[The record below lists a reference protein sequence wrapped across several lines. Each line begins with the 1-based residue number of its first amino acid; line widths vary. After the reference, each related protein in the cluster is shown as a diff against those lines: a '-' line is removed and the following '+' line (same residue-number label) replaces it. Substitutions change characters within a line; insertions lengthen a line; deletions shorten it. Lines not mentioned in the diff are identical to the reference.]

1 MNKKN
6 KNIFRGI
13 FLLAFIM
20 LNLIFSGNKVF
31 AVKHVAHEKD
41 PNNVYLIENRQNF
54 LRVVTGSPDDKT
66 QAGNYEPTA
75 LGAADWSLC
84 LQKGKAYPNFDP
96 AKPPHFSQLFFD
108 EDDLLKYFQ
117 NPGNQYIGLYTMQE
131 NVSPDDFVDA
141 IKDANKAGHTPDT
154 EDSYTV
160 YITAKNLMYLFAQDP
175 ENIANGQ
182 RASYYSVIQDE
193 LWHFIN
199 SQQRSNWSNSI
210 TKDKANRVRAIIDKH
225 YGKDDLIP
233 RYIQATIDVYRSA
246 WWGGKK
252 GVQNTATLRMDYL
265 REKVEFEKVNE
276 NNVKLG
282 GAEIEITKLESE
294 KVNIYDNHIKD
305 PEENYNKTFTTV
317 ADKNHF
323 IDMREGV
330 YKFHEKKAPKGHK
343 TVPDFKF
350 KVTIDGKVELVEPSD
365 EVKKLVKV
373 DGFKLIIKDESEIFE
388 HDVKK
393 VSFTKYGINYKL
405 AKGAELE
412 IYEKDTDKKVAQWTT
427 DGKNNWELTL
437 PAGKRYRFHEKKAP
451 AGCKLIKDFEFTVH
465 KEEGKA
471 TELHNVADTSKV
483 YLQGSQ
489 VIVIDE
495 EKPKKEIQIEK
506 LSDDSKA
513 LAGAEFELYIKGEPV
528 PIDRWTSTT
537 DIRKTKV
544 YPGVVYTIKE
554 TKVPEGKK
562 YKKIADFDFSVE
574 DNGNIKLEG
583 SPADVKAT
591 GNKLSIT
598 NTYPEKFRIGFA
610 KKKSILDPTFLTDA
624 RFEVHDE
631 KGNVVEKWWTVNKIT
646 HFEIKPGKYTVK
658 EVVNPKGYEEISD
671 FVFELKKDG
680 TFIIENY
687 DKIKTDGTKTGVL
700 FTQATS
706 DTNQWEGSIPLVTM
720 VDRQL
725 KEKKVTISKI
735 NQNNEKISG
744 ARLEIWR
751 FNGITTTTT
760 THIADLDTTDKDQ
773 EVTLNFERTYLISET
788 HAPDGY
794 KKIQDFKLQVD
805 DKGEM
810 KLIDNPNKD
819 LVKLDGD
826 KLIIKDPKNEKDIFI
841 SKINELNKRVAN
853 AKFDIFESTNLT
865 KPLGTLT
872 SKAEGEDA
880 NIKVS
885 FGKEYVIKEKEA
897 PEGYNKVNDFK
908 IKVGEDG
915 TITFVGNH
923 ERVTI
928 DGNKLKIKD
937 PFKEYPVILKKV
949 DEEGNALGGVQFK
962 IYSKRENGN
971 YGWDDNWNSNKEYSK
986 GLWPNE
992 YKVEEEQ
999 TPEGYEPI
1007 DPFEFEVKANGT
1019 IELKGENKNVSV
1031 DKNTATI
1038 TIKNNFKKYPI
1049 KISKI
1054 DQVGNLLNDRL
1065 NPARLN
1071 IFTVK
1076 DGKETQFNTWHTNI
1090 QPTFNLKAGVYK
1102 LKETQVPN
1110 GYEGI
1115 GEILF
1120 EVKSNGEIEVK
1131 SNSSNV
1137 QIENIENNAKEV
1149 KVINRKKKEV
1159 TISKVDP
1166 DRKNLKGAS
1175 LEIYDSEN
1183 TDKALASIDTT
1194 EADSKVS
1201 LVHGKKYLV
1210 KETKVPQGY
1219 EKINDFEFEI
1229 SKDGNISLIN
1239 NPKHVSLEENKLVIV
1254 DQLKTHKVKF
1264 KKVDQDNKQLNT
1276 ARLEI
1281 YSQDDTR
1288 IEGWNTNIIAEVSLK
1303 PGVYKLK
1310 ETKTPDGYKAISEI
1324 TFTVKLDGSV
1334 ELTNNENAS
1343 LEGNLITVKNKKKDV
1358 PPPPPEKPKKT
1369 LKLTVHKLLLSKDE
1383 FDKWKSPDAYNASQD
1398 KADFDKL
1405 VGHNV
1410 QEIADVYFVWKNEKD
1425 QYIDAKGN
1433 VVDSIDKALGQ
1444 LTKPSGAEFDT
1455 SKLPDGTYKIY
1466 EVKEKSTYSGLNGEV
1481 LTEMKAAPI
1490 EIKLPFENE
1499 KGVVEHVHVYP
1510 KNTSDKP
1517 KIDKNFDETVTDQ
1530 GVDNTLD
1537 VINYQ
1542 REKSKINRTIGDNI
1556 PYAVKTIIP
1565 LGSEYKK
1572 LIWTDNMTEGLSFN
1586 KDVVVEGAGITK
1598 GDYEIVEDE
1607 RGFSLSLNES
1617 GLEKVKN
1624 ACKNVELEIMLK
1636 YSATLNAKAS
1646 INLDKNQENT
1656 IALDYSNTPS
1666 KSSEPLENNPID
1678 GKIKVEKSWD
1688 KDGNNQVTDAD
1699 KNVAVTYILEEK
1711 NGNGYSEVSSVTLRY
1726 DKANPNQ
1733 SFSYEFTGLDNT
1745 KTYRV
1750 RERVG
1755 GYEPKYISFDQG
1767 VLKITNNANKTYLR
1781 PSNPK
1786 VVTYGKKFVKV
1797 DTQDDRL
1804 LGAIF
1809 AIKKDGKYLKAKSV
1823 GRRTQDKEILKQAK
1837 DKLSEALDAYN
1848 NLKPEQIGKEDET
1861 KAKNLIASSQ
1871 EAFNK
1876 AFENEG
1882 IGFEYTTDLNDA
1894 DLIKL
1899 TSNENGQF
1907 MIKGLGAGNYELEEL
1922 KAPNG
1927 YAKLRNVRFVVDENS
1942 FNNGDIKYSDD
1953 SKTNDASRVINK
1965 KISIPQTGGIG
1976 SLIFMLIG
1984 LSLMVFAFLKYK
1996 RSLNISESNNMNI

>member
-6 KNIFRGI
+6 NNIFRGI

-199 SQQRSNWSNSI
+199 SQQRSNWSNQI
-210 TKDKANRVRAIIDKH
+210 TKDKATKVRKIIDAH

-233 RYIQATIDVYRSA
+233 RYIHATIDVYRSA

-276 NNVKLG
+276 NNIKLG

-373 DGFKLIIKDESEIFE
+373 AGYKLIIKDESEIFE

-393 VSFTKYGINYKL
+393 VSFTKYGIKYKL

-412 IYEKDTDKKVAQWTT
+412 IYEKDTNKKVAQWTT
-427 DGKNNWELTL
+427 DGKNNWDLTL

-471 TELHNVADTSKV
+471 TELHDVDTSKV
-483 YLQGSQ
+483 YLNGSS

-495 EKPKKEIQIEK
+495 EKQKKEIQIEK
-506 LSDDSKA
+506 LSDDGKA
-513 LAGAEFELYIKGEPV
+513 LAGAEFEIYIKGEPL
-528 PIDRWTSTT
+528 PIDKWTSTT

-598 NTYPEKFRIGFA
+598 NTYPEKFRVGFA
-610 KKKSILDPTFLTDA
+610 KKKSIFDPDFLTDA

-687 DKIKTDGTKTGVL
+687 DKIKTDGTKTGVVL
-700 FTQATS
+700 TQATS
-706 DTNQWEGSIPLVTM
+706 DANQWEGSIPLVTM

-735 NQNNEKISG
+735 NKNNEKISG

-751 FNGITTTTT
+751 FNGTTTT

-773 EVTLNFERTYLISET
+773 EVTLNCERTYLISET

-794 KKIQDFKLQVD
+794 KKIQDFKLQVN

-819 LVKLDGD
+819 LVKLEGD

-897 PEGYNKVNDFK
+897 PEGYNKINDFK

-915 TITFVGNH
+915 AITFVGNH
-923 ERVTI
+923 DRVTI

-937 PFKEYPVILKKV
+937 PFKEYPVKLKKV
-949 DEEGNALGGVQFK
+949 DEEGNALGGVKFK

-971 YGWDDNWNSNKEYSK
+971 YSWDDNWNSDKEYSK

-1031 DKNTATI
+1031 DKNSATI
-1038 TIKNNFKKYPI
+1038 KIKNNFKKY
-1049 KISKI
+1049 
-1054 DQVGNLLNDRL
+1054 
-1065 NPARLN
+1065 
-1071 IFTVK
+1071 
-1076 DGKETQFNTWHTNI
+1076 
-1090 QPTFNLKAGVYK
+1090 
-1102 LKETQVPN
+1102 
-1110 GYEGI
+1110 
-1115 GEILF
+1115 
-1120 EVKSNGEIEVK
+1120 
-1131 SNSSNV
+1131 
-1137 QIENIENNAKEV
+1137 
-1149 KVINRKKKEV
+1149 
-1159 TISKVDP
+1159 
-1166 DRKNLKGAS
+1166 
-1175 LEIYDSEN
+1175 
-1183 TDKALASIDTT
+1183 
-1194 EADSKVS
+1194 
-1201 LVHGKKYLV
+1201 
-1210 KETKVPQGY
+1210 
-1219 EKINDFEFEI
+1219 
-1229 SKDGNISLIN
+1229 
-1239 NPKHVSLEENKLVIV
+1239 
-1254 DQLKTHKVKF
+1254 KVKF

-1288 IEGWNTNIIAEVSLK
+1288 IEGWNTNIVAEVSLK

-1310 ETKTPDGYKAISEI
+1310 ETKTPDGYKGISEI

-1383 FDKWKSPDAYNASQD
+1383 FDKWKSPQTYNASQD
-1398 KADFDKL
+1398 KAEFDKL
-1405 VGHNV
+1405 IGKNV

-1425 QYIDAKGN
+1425 QYIDAEGN

-1984 LSLMVFAFLKYK
+1984 LSLMVFAFIKYK
-1996 RSLNISESNNMNI
+1996 RSLNISESNYMNI

>member
-141 IKDANKAGHTPDT
+141 IKDANKAGHHPDT

-199 SQQRSNWSNSI
+199 SQQRSNWSNPI

-246 WWGGKK
+246 WCGGKK

-294 KVNIYDNHIKD
+294 KVNIYDNHVKD
-305 PEENYNKTFTTV
+305 PEDNYNKTFTTV

-388 HDVKK
+388 HEVKK

-495 EKPKKEIQIEK
+495 EKQKKEIQIEK
-506 LSDDSKA
+506 LSDNSKA

-574 DNGNIKLEG
+574 DNGNIKLER

-598 NTYPEKFRIGFA
+598 NTYPEKFRVGFA

-751 FNGITTTTT
+751 FNGTTTTTT

-865 KPLGTLT
+865 KSLGTLT

-897 PEGYNKVNDFK
+897 PEGYKKINDFK

-915 TITFVGNH
+915 AITFVGNH
-923 ERVTI
+923 DRVTI

-1031 DKNTATI
+1031 DKNSATI
-1038 TIKNNFKKYPI
+1038 KIKNNFKKY
-1049 KISKI
+1049 
-1054 DQVGNLLNDRL
+1054 
-1065 NPARLN
+1065 
-1071 IFTVK
+1071 
-1076 DGKETQFNTWHTNI
+1076 
-1090 QPTFNLKAGVYK
+1090 
-1102 LKETQVPN
+1102 
-1110 GYEGI
+1110 
-1115 GEILF
+1115 
-1120 EVKSNGEIEVK
+1120 
-1131 SNSSNV
+1131 
-1137 QIENIENNAKEV
+1137 
-1149 KVINRKKKEV
+1149 
-1159 TISKVDP
+1159 
-1166 DRKNLKGAS
+1166 
-1175 LEIYDSEN
+1175 
-1183 TDKALASIDTT
+1183 
-1194 EADSKVS
+1194 
-1201 LVHGKKYLV
+1201 
-1210 KETKVPQGY
+1210 
-1219 EKINDFEFEI
+1219 
-1229 SKDGNISLIN
+1229 
-1239 NPKHVSLEENKLVIV
+1239 
-1254 DQLKTHKVKF
+1254 KVKF
-1264 KKVDQDNKQLNT
+1264 KKVDQDNKQLNA

-1288 IEGWNTNIIAEVSLK
+1288 VESWNTDIIAEVSLK

-1572 LIWTDNMTEGLSFN
+1572 LMWTDNMTEGLSFN

-1598 GDYEIVEDE
+1598 ADYEIVEDE

-1699 KNVAVTYILEEK
+1699 KNVSVTYILEEK

-1755 GYEPKYISFDQG
+1755 GYEPKYISFEQG
-1767 VLKITNNANKTYLR
+1767 VLKIINNANKTYLR

-1797 DTQDDRL
+1797 DTQDERL
-1804 LGAIF
+1804 LGAMF

-1882 IGFEYTTDLNDA
+1882 IGFEYTTNLNDA

-1899 TSNENGQF
+1899 TSNEKGQF

-1927 YAKLRNVRFVVDENS
+1927 YAKLRNIRFVVDENS
-1942 FNNGDIKYSDD
+1942 FNNGDIKYSDE

-1984 LSLMVFAFLKYK
+1984 LSLMVFAFIKYK

>member
-6 KNIFRGI
+6 KNIFRGL

-54 LRVVTGSPDDKT
+54 LRVVTGSPNDKT

-108 EDDLLKYFQ
+108 ENDLLKYFQ
-117 NPGNQYIGLYTMQE
+117 NPGNQYIGLYTMEE
-131 NVSPDDFVDA
+131 NVTPDQFVDA
-141 IKDANKAGHTPDT
+141 IKDANKVGHTPDT

-199 SQQRSNWSNSI
+199 SQQRSNWSNPI

-294 KVNIYDNHIKD
+294 KVNIYDNHVKD

-373 DGFKLIIKDESEIFE
+373 DRFKLIIKDESEIFE

-471 TELHNVADTSKV
+471 TELHSVADTSKV

-735 NQNNEKISG
+735 NENNEKISG

-751 FNGITTTTT
+751 FNGTTTT

-773 EVTLNFERTYLISET
+773 EVTLNCERTYLISET

-819 LVKLDGD
+819 LVKLEGD
-826 KLIIKDPKNEKDIFI
+826 KLIIKDQKNEKDIFI

-865 KPLGTLT
+865 KSLGTIT

-897 PEGYNKVNDFK
+897 PEGYNKINDFK

-915 TITFVGNH
+915 AITFVGNH
-923 ERVTI
+923 DRVTI

-937 PFKEYPVILKKV
+937 PFKEYPVTLKKV

-1007 DPFEFEVKANGT
+1007 DPFEFEVKSNGT

-1031 DKNTATI
+1031 DKNSATI
-1038 TIKNNFKKYPI
+1038 KIKNNFKKY
-1049 KISKI
+1049 
-1054 DQVGNLLNDRL
+1054 
-1065 NPARLN
+1065 
-1071 IFTVK
+1071 
-1076 DGKETQFNTWHTNI
+1076 
-1090 QPTFNLKAGVYK
+1090 
-1102 LKETQVPN
+1102 
-1110 GYEGI
+1110 
-1115 GEILF
+1115 
-1120 EVKSNGEIEVK
+1120 
-1131 SNSSNV
+1131 
-1137 QIENIENNAKEV
+1137 
-1149 KVINRKKKEV
+1149 
-1159 TISKVDP
+1159 
-1166 DRKNLKGAS
+1166 
-1175 LEIYDSEN
+1175 
-1183 TDKALASIDTT
+1183 
-1194 EADSKVS
+1194 
-1201 LVHGKKYLV
+1201 
-1210 KETKVPQGY
+1210 
-1219 EKINDFEFEI
+1219 
-1229 SKDGNISLIN
+1229 
-1239 NPKHVSLEENKLVIV
+1239 
-1254 DQLKTHKVKF
+1254 KVKF

-1288 IEGWNTNIIAEVSLK
+1288 IEGWNTNIVAEVSLK

-1310 ETKTPDGYKAISEI
+1310 ETKTPDGYKGISEI

-1666 KSSEPLENNPID
+1666 KSSEPLENSPID

-1699 KNVAVTYILEEK
+1699 KNVSVTYILEEK

-1755 GYEPKYISFDQG
+1755 GYEPKYISFEQG

-1797 DTQDDRL
+1797 DTQDERL
-1804 LGAIF
+1804 LDAMF

-1882 IGFEYTTDLNDA
+1882 IGFEYTTNLNDA

-1899 TSNENGQF
+1899 TSNEKGQF

-1927 YAKLRNVRFVVDENS
+1927 YAKLRNIRFVVDENS
-1942 FNNGDIKYSDD
+1942 FNNGDIKYSDE

>member
-210 TKDKANRVRAIIDKH
+210 TKDKANRVRLIIDKH

-294 KVNIYDNHIKD
+294 KVNIYDNHVKD

-495 EKPKKEIQIEK
+495 EKQKKEIQIEK

-624 RFEVHDE
+624 RFEIHDE

-687 DKIKTDGTKTGVL
+687 DKIKTDGTKTGVVL
-700 FTQATS
+700 TQATS
-706 DTNQWEGSIPLVTM
+706 DSNQWEGSIPLVTM

-735 NQNNEKISG
+735 NENSEKISG

-751 FNGITTTTT
+751 FNGTTTTTT

-773 EVTLNFERTYLISET
+773 EVTLNCERTYLISET

-819 LVKLDGD
+819 LVKLEGD

-897 PEGYNKVNDFK
+897 PEGYNKINDFK

-915 TITFVGNH
+915 AITFVGNH
-923 ERVTI
+923 DRVTI

-937 PFKEYPVILKKV
+937 PFKEYPVKLKKV
-949 DEEGNALGGVQFK
+949 DEEGNALGGVRFK

-971 YGWDDNWNSNKEYSK
+971 YSWDDNWNSDKEYSK

-999 TPEGYEPI
+999 TPEGYESI
-1007 DPFEFEVKANGT
+1007 DAFEFEVKANGT

-1031 DKNTATI
+1031 DKNSSTI
-1038 TIKNNFKKYPI
+1038 KIKNNFKKY
-1049 KISKI
+1049 
-1054 DQVGNLLNDRL
+1054 
-1065 NPARLN
+1065 
-1071 IFTVK
+1071 
-1076 DGKETQFNTWHTNI
+1076 
-1090 QPTFNLKAGVYK
+1090 
-1102 LKETQVPN
+1102 
-1110 GYEGI
+1110 
-1115 GEILF
+1115 
-1120 EVKSNGEIEVK
+1120 
-1131 SNSSNV
+1131 
-1137 QIENIENNAKEV
+1137 
-1149 KVINRKKKEV
+1149 
-1159 TISKVDP
+1159 
-1166 DRKNLKGAS
+1166 
-1175 LEIYDSEN
+1175 
-1183 TDKALASIDTT
+1183 
-1194 EADSKVS
+1194 
-1201 LVHGKKYLV
+1201 
-1210 KETKVPQGY
+1210 
-1219 EKINDFEFEI
+1219 
-1229 SKDGNISLIN
+1229 
-1239 NPKHVSLEENKLVIV
+1239 
-1254 DQLKTHKVKF
+1254 KVKF

-1288 IEGWNTNIIAEVSLK
+1288 IEGWNTDIIAEVSLK

-1310 ETKTPDGYKAISEI
+1310 ETKTPDGYKGIPEI

-1383 FDKWKSPDAYNASQD
+1383 FDKWKSPDAYDASQD

-1882 IGFEYTTDLNDA
+1882 IGFEYTTNLNDA

-1942 FNNGDIKYSDD
+1942 FNNGDIKYSDE

>member
-199 SQQRSNWSNSI
+199 SQQRSNWSNPI

-294 KVNIYDNHIKD
+294 KVNIYDNHVKD
-305 PEENYNKTFTTV
+305 PEENYNKTFTTI

-471 TELHNVADTSKV
+471 TELHDVDTSKV
-483 YLQGSQ
+483 YLNGSS

-513 LAGAEFELYIKGEPV
+513 LAGAEFELYIKGEPL
-528 PIDRWTSTT
+528 PIDKWTSTT
-537 DIRKTKV
+537 DIRKTQV

-687 DKIKTDGTKTGVL
+687 DKIKTDGTKTGVVL
-700 FTQATS
+700 TQATS
-706 DTNQWEGSIPLVTM
+706 DANQWEGSIPLVTM

-735 NQNNEKISG
+735 NENSEKISG

-751 FNGITTTTT
+751 FNGTTTT

-773 EVTLNFERTYLISET
+773 EVTLNCERTYLISET

-819 LVKLDGD
+819 LVKLEGD
-826 KLIIKDPKNEKDIFI
+826 KLIIKDPKNEKDILI

-897 PEGYNKVNDFK
+897 PEGYNKINDFK

-923 ERVTI
+923 DRVTI

-937 PFKEYPVILKKV
+937 PFKEYPVKLKKV

-1007 DPFEFEVKANGT
+1007 DPFEFEVKSNGT

-1031 DKNTATI
+1031 DKNSATI
-1038 TIKNNFKKYPI
+1038 KIKNNFKKY
-1049 KISKI
+1049 
-1054 DQVGNLLNDRL
+1054 
-1065 NPARLN
+1065 
-1071 IFTVK
+1071 
-1076 DGKETQFNTWHTNI
+1076 
-1090 QPTFNLKAGVYK
+1090 
-1102 LKETQVPN
+1102 
-1110 GYEGI
+1110 
-1115 GEILF
+1115 
-1120 EVKSNGEIEVK
+1120 
-1131 SNSSNV
+1131 
-1137 QIENIENNAKEV
+1137 
-1149 KVINRKKKEV
+1149 
-1159 TISKVDP
+1159 
-1166 DRKNLKGAS
+1166 
-1175 LEIYDSEN
+1175 
-1183 TDKALASIDTT
+1183 
-1194 EADSKVS
+1194 
-1201 LVHGKKYLV
+1201 
-1210 KETKVPQGY
+1210 
-1219 EKINDFEFEI
+1219 
-1229 SKDGNISLIN
+1229 
-1239 NPKHVSLEENKLVIV
+1239 
-1254 DQLKTHKVKF
+1254 KVKF

-1288 IEGWNTNIIAEVSLK
+1288 IEGWNTNIVAEVSLK

-1310 ETKTPDGYKAISEI
+1310 ETKTPDGYKGISEI

-1383 FDKWKSPDAYNASQD
+1383 FDKWKSPQTYNASQD
-1398 KADFDKL
+1398 KAEFDKL
-1405 VGHNV
+1405 IGKNV

-1425 QYIDAKGN
+1425 QYIDAEGN

-1572 LIWTDNMTEGLSFN
+1572 LTWTDNMTEGLSFN

-1699 KNVAVTYILEEK
+1699 KNVSVTYILEEK

-1755 GYEPKYISFDQG
+1755 GYEPKYISFEQG

-1797 DTQDDRL
+1797 NTQDERL
-1804 LGAIF
+1804 LGSVF

-1899 TSNENGQF
+1899 TSNEKGQF

-1927 YAKLRNVRFVVDENS
+1927 YAKFRNVRFVVDENS

>member
-54 LRVVTGSPDDKT
+54 LRVVTGSPNDKT

-84 LQKGKAYPNFDP
+84 IQKGKAYPNFDP

-108 EDDLLKYFQ
+108 ENDLLKYFQ

-199 SQQRSNWSNSI
+199 SQQRSNWSNTI
-210 TKDKANRVRAIIDKH
+210 TKDKANRVRPIIDKH

-252 GVQNTATLRMDYL
+252 GVQNTTTLRMDYL

-294 KVNIYDNHIKD
+294 KVNIYDNHVKD

-350 KVTIDGKVELVEPSD
+350 KVTIGGKVELVEPSD

-495 EKPKKEIQIEK
+495 EKQKKEIQIEK

-598 NTYPEKFRIGFA
+598 NTYPEKFRVGFA

-687 DKIKTDGTKTGVL
+687 DKIKTDGTKTGVV

-706 DTNQWEGSIPLVTM
+706 DNNQWEGSIPLVTM
-720 VDRQL
+720 IDRQL

-735 NQNNEKISG
+735 NENNEKISG
-744 ARLEIWR
+744 ATLEIWR
-751 FNGITTTTT
+751 FNGTTTTTTTT

-773 EVTLNFERTYLISET
+773 EVTLNCERTYLISET

-819 LVKLDGD
+819 LVKLEGD
-826 KLIIKDPKNEKDIFI
+826 KLIIKDTKNEKDIFL

-897 PEGYNKVNDFK
+897 PEGYNKINDFK

-915 TITFVGNH
+915 AITFVGNH
-923 ERVTI
+923 DRVTI

-937 PFKEYPVILKKV
+937 PFKEYPVKLKKV

-971 YGWDDNWNSNKEYSK
+971 YSWDNDWNSDKEYSK

-992 YKVEEEQ
+992 YKVEEVQ
-999 TPEGYEPI
+999 TPEGYDSI
-1007 DPFEFEVKANGT
+1007 APFEFEVKANGT

-1031 DKNTATI
+1031 DKNSATI
-1038 TIKNNFKKYPI
+1038 KIKNNFKKY
-1049 KISKI
+1049 
-1054 DQVGNLLNDRL
+1054 
-1065 NPARLN
+1065 
-1071 IFTVK
+1071 
-1076 DGKETQFNTWHTNI
+1076 
-1090 QPTFNLKAGVYK
+1090 
-1102 LKETQVPN
+1102 
-1110 GYEGI
+1110 
-1115 GEILF
+1115 
-1120 EVKSNGEIEVK
+1120 
-1131 SNSSNV
+1131 
-1137 QIENIENNAKEV
+1137 
-1149 KVINRKKKEV
+1149 
-1159 TISKVDP
+1159 
-1166 DRKNLKGAS
+1166 
-1175 LEIYDSEN
+1175 
-1183 TDKALASIDTT
+1183 
-1194 EADSKVS
+1194 
-1201 LVHGKKYLV
+1201 
-1210 KETKVPQGY
+1210 
-1219 EKINDFEFEI
+1219 
-1229 SKDGNISLIN
+1229 
-1239 NPKHVSLEENKLVIV
+1239 
-1254 DQLKTHKVKF
+1254 KVKF

-1288 IEGWNTNIIAEVSLK
+1288 IEGWNTNIVAEVSLK

-1310 ETKTPDGYKAISEI
+1310 ETKTPDGYKGISEI

-1383 FDKWKSPDAYNASQD
+1383 FDKWKSPQTYNASQD
-1398 KADFDKL
+1398 KAEFDKL
-1405 VGHNV
+1405 IGKNV

-1425 QYIDAKGN
+1425 QYIDAEGN

-1572 LIWTDNMTEGLSFN
+1572 LMWTDNMTEGLSFN

-1598 GDYEIVEDE
+1598 ADYEIVEDE

-1656 IALDYSNTPS
+1656 ITLDYSNTPS
-1666 KSSEPLENNPID
+1666 KSSKPLENNPID

-1711 NGNGYSEVSSVTLRY
+1711 TGNGYSEVSSVTLRY

-1755 GYEPKYISFDQG
+1755 GYEPKYISFEQG

-1797 DTQDDRL
+1797 NTQDERL
-1804 LGAIF
+1804 LGSVF

-1899 TSNENGQF
+1899 TSNEKGQF

>member
-141 IKDANKAGHTPDT
+141 IKDANKAGHHPDT

-199 SQQRSNWSNSI
+199 SQQRSNWSNPI

-246 WWGGKK
+246 WCGGKK

-294 KVNIYDNHIKD
+294 KVNIYDNHVKD
-305 PEENYNKTFTTV
+305 PEDNYNKTFTTV

-388 HDVKK
+388 HEVKK

-495 EKPKKEIQIEK
+495 EKQKKEIQIEK
-506 LSDDSKA
+506 LSDNSKA

-574 DNGNIKLEG
+574 DNGNIKLER

-598 NTYPEKFRIGFA
+598 NTYPEKFRVGFA

-751 FNGITTTTT
+751 FNGTTTTTTT

-865 KPLGTLT
+865 KSLGTLT

-897 PEGYNKVNDFK
+897 PEGYKKINDFK

-915 TITFVGNH
+915 AITFVGNH
-923 ERVTI
+923 DRVTI

-1031 DKNTATI
+1031 DKNSATI
-1038 TIKNNFKKYPI
+1038 KIKNNFKKY
-1049 KISKI
+1049 
-1054 DQVGNLLNDRL
+1054 
-1065 NPARLN
+1065 
-1071 IFTVK
+1071 
-1076 DGKETQFNTWHTNI
+1076 
-1090 QPTFNLKAGVYK
+1090 
-1102 LKETQVPN
+1102 
-1110 GYEGI
+1110 
-1115 GEILF
+1115 
-1120 EVKSNGEIEVK
+1120 
-1131 SNSSNV
+1131 
-1137 QIENIENNAKEV
+1137 
-1149 KVINRKKKEV
+1149 
-1159 TISKVDP
+1159 
-1166 DRKNLKGAS
+1166 
-1175 LEIYDSEN
+1175 
-1183 TDKALASIDTT
+1183 
-1194 EADSKVS
+1194 
-1201 LVHGKKYLV
+1201 
-1210 KETKVPQGY
+1210 
-1219 EKINDFEFEI
+1219 
-1229 SKDGNISLIN
+1229 
-1239 NPKHVSLEENKLVIV
+1239 
-1254 DQLKTHKVKF
+1254 KVKF
-1264 KKVDQDNKQLNT
+1264 KKVDQDNKQLNA

-1288 IEGWNTNIIAEVSLK
+1288 VESWNTDIIAEVSLK

-1572 LIWTDNMTEGLSFN
+1572 LMWTDNMTEGLSFN

-1598 GDYEIVEDE
+1598 ADYEIVEDE

-1699 KNVAVTYILEEK
+1699 KNVSVTYILEEK

-1755 GYEPKYISFDQG
+1755 GYEPKYISFEQG
-1767 VLKITNNANKTYLR
+1767 VLKIINNANKTYLR

-1797 DTQDDRL
+1797 DTQDERL
-1804 LGAIF
+1804 LGAMF

-1882 IGFEYTTDLNDA
+1882 IGFEYTTNLNDA

-1899 TSNENGQF
+1899 TSNEKGQF

-1927 YAKLRNVRFVVDENS
+1927 YAKLRNIRFVVDENS
-1942 FNNGDIKYSDD
+1942 FNNGDIKYSDE

-1984 LSLMVFAFLKYK
+1984 LSLMVFAFIKYK

>member
-6 KNIFRGI
+6 KNIFRGF

-199 SQQRSNWSNSI
+199 SQQRSNWSNPI

-294 KVNIYDNHIKD
+294 KVNIYDNHVKD
-305 PEENYNKTFTTV
+305 PEENYNKTFTTI

-330 YKFHEKKAPKGHK
+330 YKFHEKKAPNGHK

-350 KVTIDGKVELVEPSD
+350 KVTVDKGIELIDPST
-365 EVKKLVKV
+365 EVQKLVKV
-373 DGFKLIIKDESEIFE
+373 NGFKLIIKDESEIFE

-513 LAGAEFELYIKGEPV
+513 LAGAEFELYIKGEPL
-528 PIDRWTSTT
+528 PINKWTSTT
-537 DIRKTKV
+537 DIRKTQV

-624 RFEVHDE
+624 RFEIHDE

-687 DKIKTDGTKTGVL
+687 DKIKTDGTKTGVVL
-700 FTQATS
+700 TQATS
-706 DTNQWEGSIPLVTM
+706 DANQWEGSIPLVTM

-735 NQNNEKISG
+735 NENSEKISG

-751 FNGITTTTT
+751 FNGTTTT

-773 EVTLNFERTYLISET
+773 EVTLNCERTYLISET

-819 LVKLDGD
+819 LVKLEDD

-897 PEGYNKVNDFK
+897 PEGYNKINDFK

-915 TITFVGNH
+915 AITFVGNH
-923 ERVTI
+923 DRVTI

-937 PFKEYPVILKKV
+937 PFKEYPVKLKKV
-949 DEEGNALGGVQFK
+949 DEEGNALGGVKFK

-971 YGWDDNWNSNKEYSK
+971 YGWDDNWNSDKEYSK

-999 TPEGYEPI
+999 TPEGYESI
-1007 DPFEFEVKANGT
+1007 DAFEFEVKANGT

-1031 DKNTATI
+1031 DKNSATI
-1038 TIKNNFKKYPI
+1038 KIKNNFKKY
-1049 KISKI
+1049 
-1054 DQVGNLLNDRL
+1054 
-1065 NPARLN
+1065 
-1071 IFTVK
+1071 
-1076 DGKETQFNTWHTNI
+1076 
-1090 QPTFNLKAGVYK
+1090 
-1102 LKETQVPN
+1102 
-1110 GYEGI
+1110 
-1115 GEILF
+1115 
-1120 EVKSNGEIEVK
+1120 
-1131 SNSSNV
+1131 
-1137 QIENIENNAKEV
+1137 
-1149 KVINRKKKEV
+1149 
-1159 TISKVDP
+1159 
-1166 DRKNLKGAS
+1166 
-1175 LEIYDSEN
+1175 
-1183 TDKALASIDTT
+1183 
-1194 EADSKVS
+1194 
-1201 LVHGKKYLV
+1201 
-1210 KETKVPQGY
+1210 
-1219 EKINDFEFEI
+1219 
-1229 SKDGNISLIN
+1229 
-1239 NPKHVSLEENKLVIV
+1239 
-1254 DQLKTHKVKF
+1254 KVKF

-1288 IEGWNTNIIAEVSLK
+1288 IEGWNTNIVAEVSLK

-1310 ETKTPDGYKAISEI
+1310 ETKTPDGYKGISEI

-1711 NGNGYSEVSSVTLRY
+1711 TGNGYSEVSSVTLRY

-1755 GYEPKYISFDQG
+1755 GYEPKYISFEQG

-1797 DTQDDRL
+1797 NTQDERL
-1804 LGAIF
+1804 LGSVF

>member
-141 IKDANKAGHTPDT
+141 VKDANKAGHTPDT

-175 ENIANGQ
+175 EDIANGQ

-294 KVNIYDNHIKD
+294 KVNIYDNHVKD

-330 YKFHEKKAPKGHK
+330 YKFHEKKAPEGHK

-735 NQNNEKISG
+735 NENNEKISG

-751 FNGITTTTT
+751 FNGTTTTTT

-773 EVTLNFERTYLISET
+773 EVTLNCERTYLISET

-865 KPLGTLT
+865 KSLGTLT

-897 PEGYNKVNDFK
+897 PEGYNKINDFK

-915 TITFVGNH
+915 AITFVGNH
-923 ERVTI
+923 DRVTI

-937 PFKEYPVILKKV
+937 PFKEYPVTLKKV

-1007 DPFEFEVKANGT
+1007 DPFEFEVKSNGT

-1031 DKNTATI
+1031 DKNSATI
-1038 TIKNNFKKYPI
+1038 KIKNNFKKY
-1049 KISKI
+1049 
-1054 DQVGNLLNDRL
+1054 
-1065 NPARLN
+1065 
-1071 IFTVK
+1071 
-1076 DGKETQFNTWHTNI
+1076 
-1090 QPTFNLKAGVYK
+1090 
-1102 LKETQVPN
+1102 
-1110 GYEGI
+1110 
-1115 GEILF
+1115 
-1120 EVKSNGEIEVK
+1120 
-1131 SNSSNV
+1131 
-1137 QIENIENNAKEV
+1137 
-1149 KVINRKKKEV
+1149 
-1159 TISKVDP
+1159 
-1166 DRKNLKGAS
+1166 
-1175 LEIYDSEN
+1175 
-1183 TDKALASIDTT
+1183 
-1194 EADSKVS
+1194 
-1201 LVHGKKYLV
+1201 
-1210 KETKVPQGY
+1210 
-1219 EKINDFEFEI
+1219 
-1229 SKDGNISLIN
+1229 
-1239 NPKHVSLEENKLVIV
+1239 
-1254 DQLKTHKVKF
+1254 KVKF

-1288 IEGWNTNIIAEVSLK
+1288 IEGWNTNIVAEVSLK

-1310 ETKTPDGYKAISEI
+1310 ETKTPDGYKGISEI

-1383 FDKWKSPDAYNASQD
+1383 FDKWKSPQTYNASQD
-1398 KADFDKL
+1398 KAEFDKL
-1405 VGHNV
+1405 IGKNV

-1425 QYIDAKGN
+1425 QYIDAEGN

-1572 LIWTDNMTEGLSFN
+1572 LTWTDNMTEGLSFN

-1699 KNVAVTYILEEK
+1699 KNVSVTYILEEK

-1755 GYEPKYISFDQG
+1755 GYEPKYISFEQG

-1797 DTQDDRL
+1797 NTQDERL
-1804 LGAIF
+1804 LGSVF

-1899 TSNENGQF
+1899 TSNEKGQF

-1927 YAKLRNVRFVVDENS
+1927 YAKFRNVRFVVDENS

>member
-141 IKDANKAGHTPDT
+141 IKDANKAGHHPDT

-199 SQQRSNWSNSI
+199 SQQRSNWSNPI

-751 FNGITTTTT
+751 FNGTTTTTT

-773 EVTLNFERTYLISET
+773 EVTLNCERTYLISET

-865 KPLGTLT
+865 KSLGTIT

-915 TITFVGNH
+915 AITFVGNH
-923 ERVTI
+923 DRVTI

-949 DEEGNALGGVQFK
+949 DEEGNSLGGVQFK
-962 IYSKRENGN
+962 IYSKREKGN

-1031 DKNTATI
+1031 DKNSATI
-1038 TIKNNFKKYPI
+1038 KIKNNFKKY
-1049 KISKI
+1049 
-1054 DQVGNLLNDRL
+1054 
-1065 NPARLN
+1065 
-1071 IFTVK
+1071 
-1076 DGKETQFNTWHTNI
+1076 
-1090 QPTFNLKAGVYK
+1090 
-1102 LKETQVPN
+1102 
-1110 GYEGI
+1110 
-1115 GEILF
+1115 
-1120 EVKSNGEIEVK
+1120 
-1131 SNSSNV
+1131 
-1137 QIENIENNAKEV
+1137 
-1149 KVINRKKKEV
+1149 
-1159 TISKVDP
+1159 
-1166 DRKNLKGAS
+1166 
-1175 LEIYDSEN
+1175 
-1183 TDKALASIDTT
+1183 
-1194 EADSKVS
+1194 
-1201 LVHGKKYLV
+1201 
-1210 KETKVPQGY
+1210 
-1219 EKINDFEFEI
+1219 
-1229 SKDGNISLIN
+1229 
-1239 NPKHVSLEENKLVIV
+1239 
-1254 DQLKTHKVKF
+1254 KVKF

-1288 IEGWNTNIIAEVSLK
+1288 IEGWNTNIVAEVSLK

-1383 FDKWKSPDAYNASQD
+1383 FDKWKSPQTYNASQD
-1398 KADFDKL
+1398 KAEFDKL
-1405 VGHNV
+1405 IGKNV

-1425 QYIDAKGN
+1425 QYIDAEGN

-1572 LIWTDNMTEGLSFN
+1572 LMWTDNMTEGLSFN

-1598 GDYEIVEDE
+1598 ADYEIVEDE

-1666 KSSEPLENNPID
+1666 KSNEPLENNPID

-1699 KNVAVTYILEEK
+1699 KNVSVTYILEEK

-1755 GYEPKYISFDQG
+1755 GYEPKYISFEQG

-1797 DTQDDRL
+1797 DTQDERL
-1804 LGAIF
+1804 LGAMF

-1882 IGFEYTTDLNDA
+1882 IGFEYTTNLNDA

-1899 TSNENGQF
+1899 TSNEKGQF

-1927 YAKLRNVRFVVDENS
+1927 YAKLRNIRFVVDENS

>member
-1 MNKKN
+1 M
-6 KNIFRGI
+6 
-13 FLLAFIM
+13 
-20 LNLIFSGNKVF
+20 
-31 AVKHVAHEKD
+31 
-41 PNNVYLIENRQNF
+41 
-54 LRVVTGSPDDKT
+54 
-66 QAGNYEPTA
+66 
-75 LGAADWSLC
+75 
-84 LQKGKAYPNFDP
+84 
-96 AKPPHFSQLFFD
+96 
-108 EDDLLKYFQ
+108 
-117 NPGNQYIGLYTMQE
+117 
-131 NVSPDDFVDA
+131 
-141 IKDANKAGHTPDT
+141 
-154 EDSYTV
+154 
-160 YITAKNLMYLFAQDP
+160 
-175 ENIANGQ
+175 
-182 RASYYSVIQDE
+182 
-193 LWHFIN
+193 
-199 SQQRSNWSNSI
+199 
-210 TKDKANRVRAIIDKH
+210 
-225 YGKDDLIP
+225 
-233 RYIQATIDVYRSA
+233 
-246 WWGGKK
+246 
-252 GVQNTATLRMDYL
+252 
-265 REKVEFEKVNE
+265 
-276 NNVKLG
+276 
-282 GAEIEITKLESE
+282 
-294 KVNIYDNHIKD
+294 
-305 PEENYNKTFTTV
+305 
-317 ADKNHF
+317 
-323 IDMREGV
+323 
-330 YKFHEKKAPKGHK
+330 
-343 TVPDFKF
+343 
-350 KVTIDGKVELVEPSD
+350 
-365 EVKKLVKV
+365 
-373 DGFKLIIKDESEIFE
+373 
-388 HDVKK
+388 
-393 VSFTKYGINYKL
+393 
-405 AKGAELE
+405 
-412 IYEKDTDKKVAQWTT
+412 
-427 DGKNNWELTL
+427 
-437 PAGKRYRFHEKKAP
+437 
-451 AGCKLIKDFEFTVH
+451 
-465 KEEGKA
+465 
-471 TELHNVADTSKV
+471 
-483 YLQGSQ
+483 
-489 VIVIDE
+489 
-495 EKPKKEIQIEK
+495 
-506 LSDDSKA
+506 
-513 LAGAEFELYIKGEPV
+513 
-528 PIDRWTSTT
+528 
-537 DIRKTKV
+537 
-544 YPGVVYTIKE
+544 
-554 TKVPEGKK
+554 
-562 YKKIADFDFSVE
+562 
-574 DNGNIKLEG
+574 
-583 SPADVKAT
+583 
-591 GNKLSIT
+591 
-598 NTYPEKFRIGFA
+598 
-610 KKKSILDPTFLTDA
+610 TDA
-624 RFEVHDE
+624 RFEIHDE

-687 DKIKTDGTKTGVL
+687 DKIKTDGTKTGVVL
-700 FTQATS
+700 TQATS
-706 DTNQWEGSIPLVTM
+706 DANQWEGSIPLVTM

-735 NQNNEKISG
+735 NENSEKISG

-751 FNGITTTTT
+751 FNGTTTTT

-773 EVTLNFERTYLISET
+773 EVTLNCESTYLISET

-819 LVKLDGD
+819 LVKLEDD

-897 PEGYNKVNDFK
+897 PEGYNKINDFK

-915 TITFVGNH
+915 AITFVGNH
-923 ERVTI
+923 DRVTI

-937 PFKEYPVILKKV
+937 PFKEYPVKLKKV
-949 DEEGNALGGVQFK
+949 DEEGNALGGVKFK

-971 YGWDDNWNSNKEYSK
+971 YGWDDNWNSDKEYSK

-999 TPEGYEPI
+999 TPEGYESI
-1007 DPFEFEVKANGT
+1007 DAFEFEVKANGT

-1031 DKNTATI
+1031 DKNSATI
-1038 TIKNNFKKYPI
+1038 KIKNNFKKY
-1049 KISKI
+1049 
-1054 DQVGNLLNDRL
+1054 
-1065 NPARLN
+1065 
-1071 IFTVK
+1071 
-1076 DGKETQFNTWHTNI
+1076 
-1090 QPTFNLKAGVYK
+1090 
-1102 LKETQVPN
+1102 
-1110 GYEGI
+1110 
-1115 GEILF
+1115 
-1120 EVKSNGEIEVK
+1120 
-1131 SNSSNV
+1131 
-1137 QIENIENNAKEV
+1137 
-1149 KVINRKKKEV
+1149 
-1159 TISKVDP
+1159 
-1166 DRKNLKGAS
+1166 
-1175 LEIYDSEN
+1175 
-1183 TDKALASIDTT
+1183 
-1194 EADSKVS
+1194 
-1201 LVHGKKYLV
+1201 
-1210 KETKVPQGY
+1210 
-1219 EKINDFEFEI
+1219 
-1229 SKDGNISLIN
+1229 
-1239 NPKHVSLEENKLVIV
+1239 
-1254 DQLKTHKVKF
+1254 KVKF

-1288 IEGWNTNIIAEVSLK
+1288 IEGWNTNIVAEVSLK

-1310 ETKTPDGYKAISEI
+1310 ETKTPDGYKGISEI

-1490 EIKLPFENE
+1490 EIKLPFENG

-1797 DTQDDRL
+1797 DTQDGRL

>member
-6 KNIFRGI
+6 KNIFRGL

-54 LRVVTGSPDDKT
+54 LRVVTGSPNDKT

-108 EDDLLKYFQ
+108 ENDLLKYFQ
-117 NPGNQYIGLYTMQE
+117 NPGNQYIGLYTMEE
-131 NVSPDDFVDA
+131 NVTPDQFVDA
-141 IKDANKAGHTPDT
+141 IKDANKVGHTPDT

-199 SQQRSNWSNSI
+199 SQQRSNWSNPI

-294 KVNIYDNHIKD
+294 KVNIYDNHVKD

-373 DGFKLIIKDESEIFE
+373 DRFKLIIKDESEIFE

-471 TELHNVADTSKV
+471 TELHSVADTSKV

-735 NQNNEKISG
+735 NENNEKISG

-751 FNGITTTTT
+751 FNGTTTTTT

-773 EVTLNFERTYLISET
+773 EVTLNCERTYLISET

-819 LVKLDGD
+819 LVKLEGD
-826 KLIIKDPKNEKDIFI
+826 KLIIKDQKNEKDIFI

-865 KPLGTLT
+865 KSLGTIT

-897 PEGYNKVNDFK
+897 PEGYNKINDFK

-915 TITFVGNH
+915 AITFVGNH
-923 ERVTI
+923 DRVTI

-937 PFKEYPVILKKV
+937 PFKEYPVTLKKV

-1007 DPFEFEVKANGT
+1007 DPFEFEVKSNGT

-1031 DKNTATI
+1031 DKNSATI
-1038 TIKNNFKKYPI
+1038 KIKNNFKKY
-1049 KISKI
+1049 
-1054 DQVGNLLNDRL
+1054 
-1065 NPARLN
+1065 
-1071 IFTVK
+1071 
-1076 DGKETQFNTWHTNI
+1076 
-1090 QPTFNLKAGVYK
+1090 
-1102 LKETQVPN
+1102 
-1110 GYEGI
+1110 
-1115 GEILF
+1115 
-1120 EVKSNGEIEVK
+1120 
-1131 SNSSNV
+1131 
-1137 QIENIENNAKEV
+1137 
-1149 KVINRKKKEV
+1149 
-1159 TISKVDP
+1159 
-1166 DRKNLKGAS
+1166 
-1175 LEIYDSEN
+1175 
-1183 TDKALASIDTT
+1183 
-1194 EADSKVS
+1194 
-1201 LVHGKKYLV
+1201 
-1210 KETKVPQGY
+1210 
-1219 EKINDFEFEI
+1219 
-1229 SKDGNISLIN
+1229 
-1239 NPKHVSLEENKLVIV
+1239 
-1254 DQLKTHKVKF
+1254 KVKF

-1288 IEGWNTNIIAEVSLK
+1288 IEGWNTNIVAEVSLK

-1310 ETKTPDGYKAISEI
+1310 ETKTPDGYKGISEI

-1666 KSSEPLENNPID
+1666 KSSEPLENSPID

-1699 KNVAVTYILEEK
+1699 KNVSVTYILEEK

-1755 GYEPKYISFDQG
+1755 GYEPKYISFEQG

-1797 DTQDDRL
+1797 DTQDERL
-1804 LGAIF
+1804 LDAMF

-1882 IGFEYTTDLNDA
+1882 IGFEYTTNLNDA

-1899 TSNENGQF
+1899 TSNEKGQF

-1927 YAKLRNVRFVVDENS
+1927 YAKLRNIRFVVDENS
-1942 FNNGDIKYSDD
+1942 FNNGDIKYSDE

>member
-182 RASYYSVIQDE
+182 RPSYYSVIQDE

-210 TKDKANRVRAIIDKH
+210 TKDKANRVRPIIDKH

-294 KVNIYDNHIKD
+294 KVNIYDNHVKD

-388 HDVKK
+388 HEVKK

-471 TELHNVADTSKV
+471 TELHDVDTSKV
-483 YLQGSQ
+483 YLNGSS

-495 EKPKKEIQIEK
+495 EKQKKEIQIEK
-506 LSDDSKA
+506 LSDDGKA
-513 LAGAEFELYIKGEPV
+513 LAGAEFEIYIKGEPL
-528 PIDRWTSTT
+528 PIDKWTSTT

-624 RFEVHDE
+624 RFEIHDE

-687 DKIKTDGTKTGVL
+687 DKIKTDGTKTGVVL
-700 FTQATS
+700 TQATS
-706 DTNQWEGSIPLVTM
+706 DANQWEGSIPLVTM
-720 VDRQL
+720 IDRQL

-735 NQNNEKISG
+735 NENNEKISG

-751 FNGITTTTT
+751 FNGTTTT

-773 EVTLNFERTYLISET
+773 EVTLNCERTYLISET

-819 LVKLDGD
+819 LVKLEGD
-826 KLIIKDPKNEKDIFI
+826 KLIIKDQKNEKDIFI

-897 PEGYNKVNDFK
+897 PEGYNKINDFK

-915 TITFVGNH
+915 TIIFVGNH
-923 ERVTI
+923 DRVTI

-937 PFKEYPVILKKV
+937 PFKEYPVKLKKV
-949 DEEGNALGGVQFK
+949 DEEGNALGGVKFK

-971 YGWDDNWNSNKEYSK
+971 YSWDDNWNSDKEYSK

-1031 DKNTATI
+1031 DKNSATI
-1038 TIKNNFKKYPI
+1038 KIKNNFKKY
-1049 KISKI
+1049 
-1054 DQVGNLLNDRL
+1054 
-1065 NPARLN
+1065 
-1071 IFTVK
+1071 
-1076 DGKETQFNTWHTNI
+1076 
-1090 QPTFNLKAGVYK
+1090 
-1102 LKETQVPN
+1102 
-1110 GYEGI
+1110 
-1115 GEILF
+1115 
-1120 EVKSNGEIEVK
+1120 
-1131 SNSSNV
+1131 
-1137 QIENIENNAKEV
+1137 
-1149 KVINRKKKEV
+1149 
-1159 TISKVDP
+1159 
-1166 DRKNLKGAS
+1166 
-1175 LEIYDSEN
+1175 
-1183 TDKALASIDTT
+1183 
-1194 EADSKVS
+1194 
-1201 LVHGKKYLV
+1201 
-1210 KETKVPQGY
+1210 
-1219 EKINDFEFEI
+1219 
-1229 SKDGNISLIN
+1229 
-1239 NPKHVSLEENKLVIV
+1239 
-1254 DQLKTHKVKF
+1254 KVKF

-1288 IEGWNTNIIAEVSLK
+1288 IEGWNTNIVAEVSLK

-1310 ETKTPDGYKAISEI
+1310 ETKTPDGYKGISEI

-1383 FDKWKSPDAYNASQD
+1383 FDKWKSPQTYNASQD
-1398 KADFDKL
+1398 KAEFDKL
-1405 VGHNV
+1405 IGKNV

-1425 QYIDAKGN
+1425 QYIDAEGN

-1598 GDYEIVEDE
+1598 ADYEIVEDE

-1656 IALDYSNTPS
+1656 IALDYSNTSS

-1699 KNVAVTYILEEK
+1699 KNVSVTYILEEK

-1848 NLKPEQIGKEDET
+1848 NLRPEQIGKEDET

-1882 IGFEYTTDLNDA
+1882 IGFEYITDLNDA

-1922 KAPNG
+1922 EAPNG

>member
-6 KNIFRGI
+6 KNIFRGL

-54 LRVVTGSPDDKT
+54 LRVVTGSPNDKT

-108 EDDLLKYFQ
+108 ENDLLKYFQ
-117 NPGNQYIGLYTMQE
+117 NPGNQYIGLYTMEE
-131 NVSPDDFVDA
+131 NVTPDQFVDA
-141 IKDANKAGHTPDT
+141 IKDANKVGHTPDT

-199 SQQRSNWSNSI
+199 SQQRSNWSNPI

-294 KVNIYDNHIKD
+294 KVNIYDNHVKD

-373 DGFKLIIKDESEIFE
+373 DRFKLIIKDESEIFE

-471 TELHNVADTSKV
+471 TELHSVADTSKV

-735 NQNNEKISG
+735 NENNEKISG

-751 FNGITTTTT
+751 FNGTTTTT

-773 EVTLNFERTYLISET
+773 EVTLNCERTYLISET

-819 LVKLDGD
+819 LVKLEGD
-826 KLIIKDPKNEKDIFI
+826 KLIIKDQKNEKDIFI

-865 KPLGTLT
+865 KSLGTIT

-897 PEGYNKVNDFK
+897 PEGYNKINDFK

-915 TITFVGNH
+915 AITFVGNH
-923 ERVTI
+923 DRVTI

-937 PFKEYPVILKKV
+937 PFKEYPVTLKKV

-1007 DPFEFEVKANGT
+1007 DPFEFEVKSNGT

-1031 DKNTATI
+1031 DKNSATI
-1038 TIKNNFKKYPI
+1038 KIKNNFKKY
-1049 KISKI
+1049 
-1054 DQVGNLLNDRL
+1054 
-1065 NPARLN
+1065 
-1071 IFTVK
+1071 
-1076 DGKETQFNTWHTNI
+1076 
-1090 QPTFNLKAGVYK
+1090 
-1102 LKETQVPN
+1102 
-1110 GYEGI
+1110 
-1115 GEILF
+1115 
-1120 EVKSNGEIEVK
+1120 
-1131 SNSSNV
+1131 
-1137 QIENIENNAKEV
+1137 
-1149 KVINRKKKEV
+1149 
-1159 TISKVDP
+1159 
-1166 DRKNLKGAS
+1166 
-1175 LEIYDSEN
+1175 
-1183 TDKALASIDTT
+1183 
-1194 EADSKVS
+1194 
-1201 LVHGKKYLV
+1201 
-1210 KETKVPQGY
+1210 
-1219 EKINDFEFEI
+1219 
-1229 SKDGNISLIN
+1229 
-1239 NPKHVSLEENKLVIV
+1239 
-1254 DQLKTHKVKF
+1254 KVKF

-1288 IEGWNTNIIAEVSLK
+1288 IEGWNTNIVAEVSLK

-1310 ETKTPDGYKAISEI
+1310 ETKTPDGYKGISEI

-1666 KSSEPLENNPID
+1666 KSSEPLENSPID

-1699 KNVAVTYILEEK
+1699 KNVSVTYILEEK

-1755 GYEPKYISFDQG
+1755 GYEPKYISFEQG

-1797 DTQDDRL
+1797 DTQDERL
-1804 LGAIF
+1804 LDAMF

-1882 IGFEYTTDLNDA
+1882 IGFEYTTNLNDA

-1899 TSNENGQF
+1899 TSNEKGQF

-1927 YAKLRNVRFVVDENS
+1927 YAKLRNIRFVVDENS
-1942 FNNGDIKYSDD
+1942 FNNGDIKYSDE

>member
-141 IKDANKAGHTPDT
+141 IKDANKAGHHPDT

-199 SQQRSNWSNSI
+199 SQQRSNWSNPI

-294 KVNIYDNHIKD
+294 KVNIYDNHVKD
-305 PEENYNKTFTTV
+305 PEDNYNKTFTTV

-373 DGFKLIIKDESEIFE
+373 DGFKLIIKDESEIFQ

-495 EKPKKEIQIEK
+495 EKQKKEIQIEK

-598 NTYPEKFRIGFA
+598 NTYPEKFRVGFA

-658 EVVNPKGYEEISD
+658 EVVNPKGYEEVSD

-735 NQNNEKISG
+735 NENNEKISG

-751 FNGITTTTT
+751 FNGTTTTT

-819 LVKLDGD
+819 LVKLEGD
-826 KLIIKDPKNEKDIFI
+826 KLIIKDPKNEKDIFV

-865 KPLGTLT
+865 KPLGTIT

-897 PEGYNKVNDFK
+897 PEGYNKINDFK

-915 TITFVGNH
+915 AITFVGNH
-923 ERVTI
+923 DRVTI

-937 PFKEYPVILKKV
+937 PFKEYPVKLKKV

-962 IYSKRENGN
+962 IYSKRGNGN
-971 YGWDDNWNSNKEYSK
+971 YSWDDNWNSNKEYSK

-1031 DKNTATI
+1031 DKNSATI
-1038 TIKNNFKKYPI
+1038 KIKNNFKKY
-1049 KISKI
+1049 
-1054 DQVGNLLNDRL
+1054 
-1065 NPARLN
+1065 
-1071 IFTVK
+1071 
-1076 DGKETQFNTWHTNI
+1076 
-1090 QPTFNLKAGVYK
+1090 
-1102 LKETQVPN
+1102 
-1110 GYEGI
+1110 
-1115 GEILF
+1115 
-1120 EVKSNGEIEVK
+1120 
-1131 SNSSNV
+1131 
-1137 QIENIENNAKEV
+1137 
-1149 KVINRKKKEV
+1149 
-1159 TISKVDP
+1159 
-1166 DRKNLKGAS
+1166 
-1175 LEIYDSEN
+1175 
-1183 TDKALASIDTT
+1183 
-1194 EADSKVS
+1194 
-1201 LVHGKKYLV
+1201 
-1210 KETKVPQGY
+1210 
-1219 EKINDFEFEI
+1219 
-1229 SKDGNISLIN
+1229 
-1239 NPKHVSLEENKLVIV
+1239 
-1254 DQLKTHKVKF
+1254 KVKF

-1288 IEGWNTNIIAEVSLK
+1288 IEGWNTNIVAEVSLK

-1310 ETKTPDGYKAISEI
+1310 ETKTPEGYKGISEI

-1334 ELTNNENAS
+1334 ELNNNENAS

-1383 FDKWKSPDAYNASQD
+1383 FDKWKSPQTYNASQD
-1398 KADFDKL
+1398 KAEFDKL
-1405 VGHNV
+1405 IGKNV
-1410 QEIADVYFVWKNEKD
+1410 REIADVYFVWKNEKD
-1425 QYIDAKGN
+1425 QYIDAEGN

-1586 KDVVVEGAGITK
+1586 KDVVVEGAGIIK

-1755 GYEPKYISFDQG
+1755 GYEPKYISFEQG
-1767 VLKITNNANKTYLR
+1767 VLKITNNANKAYLR

-1797 DTQDDRL
+1797 NTQYERL
-1804 LGAIF
+1804 LGSVF

>member
-54 LRVVTGSPDDKT
+54 LRVVTGSPNDKT

-108 EDDLLKYFQ
+108 ENDLLKYFQ

-199 SQQRSNWSNSI
+199 SQQRSNWSNPI
-210 TKDKANRVRAIIDKH
+210 TKDKANRVRPIIDKH

-294 KVNIYDNHIKD
+294 KVNIYDNHVKD

-471 TELHNVADTSKV
+471 TELHDVDTSKV
-483 YLQGSQ
+483 YLNGSS

-495 EKPKKEIQIEK
+495 EKQKKEIQIEK
-506 LSDDSKA
+506 LSDDGKA
-513 LAGAEFELYIKGEPV
+513 LAGAEFEIYIKGEPV
-528 PIDRWTSTT
+528 PIDRWTSTN

-598 NTYPEKFRIGFA
+598 NTYPEKFRVGFA

-624 RFEVHDE
+624 RFEIHDE

-687 DKIKTDGTKTGVL
+687 DKIKTNGTKTGVVL
-700 FTQATS
+700 TQATS
-706 DTNQWEGSIPLVTM
+706 DANQWEGSIPLVTM
-720 VDRQL
+720 IDRQL

-735 NQNNEKISG
+735 NENNEKISG

-751 FNGITTTTT
+751 FNGTTTTTT

-773 EVTLNFERTYLISET
+773 EVTLNCERTYLISET

-819 LVKLDGD
+819 LVKLEGD
-826 KLIIKDPKNEKDIFI
+826 KLIIKDPKNEKDIFL

-872 SKAEGEDA
+872 SKTEGEDA

-897 PEGYNKVNDFK
+897 PEGYKKINDFK

-915 TITFVGNH
+915 AITFVGNH
-923 ERVTI
+923 DRVTI

-937 PFKEYPVILKKV
+937 PFKEYPVKLKKV

-971 YGWDDNWNSNKEYSK
+971 YSWDDNWNSDKEYSK

-999 TPEGYEPI
+999 TPEGYESI
-1007 DPFEFEVKANGT
+1007 DAFEFEVKANGI

-1031 DKNTATI
+1031 DKNSATI
-1038 TIKNNFKKYPI
+1038 KIKNNFKKY
-1049 KISKI
+1049 
-1054 DQVGNLLNDRL
+1054 
-1065 NPARLN
+1065 
-1071 IFTVK
+1071 
-1076 DGKETQFNTWHTNI
+1076 
-1090 QPTFNLKAGVYK
+1090 
-1102 LKETQVPN
+1102 
-1110 GYEGI
+1110 
-1115 GEILF
+1115 
-1120 EVKSNGEIEVK
+1120 
-1131 SNSSNV
+1131 
-1137 QIENIENNAKEV
+1137 
-1149 KVINRKKKEV
+1149 
-1159 TISKVDP
+1159 
-1166 DRKNLKGAS
+1166 
-1175 LEIYDSEN
+1175 
-1183 TDKALASIDTT
+1183 
-1194 EADSKVS
+1194 
-1201 LVHGKKYLV
+1201 
-1210 KETKVPQGY
+1210 
-1219 EKINDFEFEI
+1219 
-1229 SKDGNISLIN
+1229 
-1239 NPKHVSLEENKLVIV
+1239 
-1254 DQLKTHKVKF
+1254 KVKF

-1288 IEGWNTNIIAEVSLK
+1288 IEGWNTNIVAEVSLK

-1310 ETKTPDGYKAISEI
+1310 ETKTPDGYKGISEI

-1598 GDYEIVEDE
+1598 ADYEIVEDE

>member
-141 IKDANKAGHTPDT
+141 IKDANKAGHHPDT

-199 SQQRSNWSNSI
+199 SQQRSNWSNPI

-294 KVNIYDNHIKD
+294 KVNIYDNHVKD

-495 EKPKKEIQIEK
+495 EKQKKEIQIEK
-506 LSDDSKA
+506 LSDNSKA

-751 FNGITTTTT
+751 FNGTTTTTT

-865 KPLGTLT
+865 KSLGTIT

-897 PEGYNKVNDFK
+897 PEGYNKINDFK

-915 TITFVGNH
+915 AITFVGNH
-923 ERVTI
+923 DRVTI

-962 IYSKRENGN
+962 IYSKREKGN

-986 GLWPNE
+986 DLWPNE

-1007 DPFEFEVKANGT
+1007 DPFEFEVKSNGT

-1031 DKNTATI
+1031 DKNSATI
-1038 TIKNNFKKYPI
+1038 TIKNNFKKY
-1049 KISKI
+1049 
-1054 DQVGNLLNDRL
+1054 
-1065 NPARLN
+1065 
-1071 IFTVK
+1071 
-1076 DGKETQFNTWHTNI
+1076 
-1090 QPTFNLKAGVYK
+1090 
-1102 LKETQVPN
+1102 
-1110 GYEGI
+1110 
-1115 GEILF
+1115 
-1120 EVKSNGEIEVK
+1120 
-1131 SNSSNV
+1131 
-1137 QIENIENNAKEV
+1137 
-1149 KVINRKKKEV
+1149 
-1159 TISKVDP
+1159 
-1166 DRKNLKGAS
+1166 
-1175 LEIYDSEN
+1175 
-1183 TDKALASIDTT
+1183 
-1194 EADSKVS
+1194 
-1201 LVHGKKYLV
+1201 
-1210 KETKVPQGY
+1210 
-1219 EKINDFEFEI
+1219 
-1229 SKDGNISLIN
+1229 
-1239 NPKHVSLEENKLVIV
+1239 
-1254 DQLKTHKVKF
+1254 KVKF

-1288 IEGWNTNIIAEVSLK
+1288 IEGWNTNIVAEVSLK

-1310 ETKTPDGYKAISEI
+1310 ETKTPDGYKGISEI

-1383 FDKWKSPDAYNASQD
+1383 FDKWKSPQTYNASQD
-1398 KADFDKL
+1398 KAEFDKL
-1405 VGHNV
+1405 IGKNV

-1425 QYIDAKGN
+1425 QYIDAEGN

-1598 GDYEIVEDE
+1598 ADYEIVEDE

-1699 KNVAVTYILEEK
+1699 KNVSVTYILEEK

-1755 GYEPKYISFDQG
+1755 GYEPKYISFEQG

-1797 DTQDDRL
+1797 DTQDERL
-1804 LGAIF
+1804 LGAMF

-1823 GRRTQDKEILKQAK
+1823 GIRTQDKEILKQAK

-1882 IGFEYTTDLNDA
+1882 IGFEYTTNLNDA

-1899 TSNENGQF
+1899 TSNEKGQF

-1927 YAKLRNVRFVVDENS
+1927 YAKFRNIRFVVDENS
-1942 FNNGDIKYSDD
+1942 FNNGDIKYSDE

-1984 LSLMVFAFLKYK
+1984 LSLMVFAFIKYK

>member
-141 IKDANKAGHTPDT
+141 IKDANKAGHHPDT

-199 SQQRSNWSNSI
+199 SQQRSNWSNQI

-294 KVNIYDNHIKD
+294 KVNIYDNHVKD

-373 DGFKLIIKDESEIFE
+373 DRFKLIIKDESEIFE

-471 TELHNVADTSKV
+471 TELHSVADTSKV

-735 NQNNEKISG
+735 NENNEKISG

-751 FNGITTTTT
+751 FNGTTT

-773 EVTLNFERTYLISET
+773 EVTLNCERTYLISET

-819 LVKLDGD
+819 LVKLEGD
-826 KLIIKDPKNEKDIFI
+826 KLIIKDQKNEKDIFI

-865 KPLGTLT
+865 KSLGTIT

-897 PEGYNKVNDFK
+897 PEGYNKINDFK

-915 TITFVGNH
+915 AITFVGNH
-923 ERVTI
+923 DRVTI

-937 PFKEYPVILKKV
+937 PFKEYPVTLKKV

-1007 DPFEFEVKANGT
+1007 DPFEFEVKSNGT

-1031 DKNTATI
+1031 DKNSATI
-1038 TIKNNFKKYPI
+1038 KIKNNFKKY
-1049 KISKI
+1049 
-1054 DQVGNLLNDRL
+1054 
-1065 NPARLN
+1065 
-1071 IFTVK
+1071 
-1076 DGKETQFNTWHTNI
+1076 
-1090 QPTFNLKAGVYK
+1090 
-1102 LKETQVPN
+1102 
-1110 GYEGI
+1110 
-1115 GEILF
+1115 
-1120 EVKSNGEIEVK
+1120 
-1131 SNSSNV
+1131 
-1137 QIENIENNAKEV
+1137 
-1149 KVINRKKKEV
+1149 
-1159 TISKVDP
+1159 
-1166 DRKNLKGAS
+1166 
-1175 LEIYDSEN
+1175 
-1183 TDKALASIDTT
+1183 
-1194 EADSKVS
+1194 
-1201 LVHGKKYLV
+1201 
-1210 KETKVPQGY
+1210 
-1219 EKINDFEFEI
+1219 
-1229 SKDGNISLIN
+1229 
-1239 NPKHVSLEENKLVIV
+1239 
-1254 DQLKTHKVKF
+1254 KVKF

-1288 IEGWNTNIIAEVSLK
+1288 IEGWNTNIVAEVSLK

-1310 ETKTPDGYKAISEI
+1310 ETKTPDGYKGISEI

-1598 GDYEIVEDE
+1598 ADYEIVEDE

-1755 GYEPKYISFDQG
+1755 GYEPKYISFEQG

-1927 YAKLRNVRFVVDENS
+1927 YAKLRNIRFVVDENS
-1942 FNNGDIKYSDD
+1942 FNNGDIKYSDE

-1984 LSLMVFAFLKYK
+1984 LSLMVFAFIKYK

>member
-54 LRVVTGSPDDKT
+54 LRVVTGSPNDKT

-210 TKDKANRVRAIIDKH
+210 TKDKANRVRPIIDKH

-294 KVNIYDNHIKD
+294 KVNIYDNHVKD

-495 EKPKKEIQIEK
+495 EKQKKEIQIEK
-506 LSDDSKA
+506 LSDDGKA
-513 LAGAEFELYIKGEPV
+513 LAGAEFEIYIKGEPL

-598 NTYPEKFRIGFA
+598 NTYPEKFRVGFA

-624 RFEVHDE
+624 RFEVQDE

-687 DKIKTDGTKTGVL
+687 DKIKTDGTKTGVVL
-700 FTQATS
+700 TQATS

-735 NQNNEKISG
+735 NENNEKISG

-751 FNGITTTTT
+751 FNGTTT

-773 EVTLNFERTYLISET
+773 EVTLNCERTYLISET

-819 LVKLDGD
+819 LVKLEGD
-826 KLIIKDPKNEKDIFI
+826 KLIIKDQKNEKDIFI

-897 PEGYNKVNDFK
+897 PEGYNKINDFK

-915 TITFVGNH
+915 TIIFVGNH
-923 ERVTI
+923 DRVTI

-937 PFKEYPVILKKV
+937 PFKEYPVKLKKSRRRR
-949 DEEGNALGGVQFK
+949 K
-962 IYSKRENGN
+962 C
-971 YGWDDNWNSNKEYSK
+971 
-986 GLWPNE
+986 
-992 YKVEEEQ
+992 
-999 TPEGYEPI
+999 
-1007 DPFEFEVKANGT
+1007 
-1019 IELKGENKNVSV
+1019 
-1031 DKNTATI
+1031 
-1038 TIKNNFKKYPI
+1038 
-1049 KISKI
+1049 
-1054 DQVGNLLNDRL
+1054 
-1065 NPARLN
+1065 
-1071 IFTVK
+1071 
-1076 DGKETQFNTWHTNI
+1076 TWW
-1090 QPTFNLKAGVYK
+1090 
-1102 LKETQVPN
+1102 
-1110 GYEGI
+1110 
-1115 GEILF
+1115 
-1120 EVKSNGEIEVK
+1120 S
-1131 SNSSNV
+1131 
-1137 QIENIENNAKEV
+1137 
-1149 KVINRKKKEV
+1149 
-1159 TISKVDP
+1159 
-1166 DRKNLKGAS
+1166 
-1175 LEIYDSEN
+1175 
-1183 TDKALASIDTT
+1183 
-1194 EADSKVS
+1194 
-1201 LVHGKKYLV
+1201 
-1210 KETKVPQGY
+1210 
-1219 EKINDFEFEI
+1219 
-1229 SKDGNISLIN
+1229 
-1239 NPKHVSLEENKLVIV
+1239 
-1254 DQLKTHKVKF
+1254 
-1264 KKVDQDNKQLNT
+1264 
-1276 ARLEI
+1276 
-1281 YSQDDTR
+1281 
-1288 IEGWNTNIIAEVSLK
+1288 
-1303 PGVYKLK
+1303 
-1310 ETKTPDGYKAISEI
+1310 
-1324 TFTVKLDGSV
+1324 
-1334 ELTNNENAS
+1334 
-1343 LEGNLITVKNKKKDV
+1343 
-1358 PPPPPEKPKKT
+1358 
-1369 LKLTVHKLLLSKDE
+1369 
-1383 FDKWKSPDAYNASQD
+1383 
-1398 KADFDKL
+1398 
-1405 VGHNV
+1405 
-1410 QEIADVYFVWKNEKD
+1410 
-1425 QYIDAKGN
+1425 
-1433 VVDSIDKALGQ
+1433 
-1444 LTKPSGAEFDT
+1444 
-1455 SKLPDGTYKIY
+1455 
-1466 EVKEKSTYSGLNGEV
+1466 
-1481 LTEMKAAPI
+1481 
-1490 EIKLPFENE
+1490 
-1499 KGVVEHVHVYP
+1499 
-1510 KNTSDKP
+1510 
-1517 KIDKNFDETVTDQ
+1517 
-1530 GVDNTLD
+1530 
-1537 VINYQ
+1537 
-1542 REKSKINRTIGDNI
+1542 
-1556 PYAVKTIIP
+1556 
-1565 LGSEYKK
+1565 
-1572 LIWTDNMTEGLSFN
+1572 
-1586 KDVVVEGAGITK
+1586 
-1598 GDYEIVEDE
+1598 
-1607 RGFSLSLNES
+1607 
-1617 GLEKVKN
+1617 
-1624 ACKNVELEIMLK
+1624 
-1636 YSATLNAKAS
+1636 
-1646 INLDKNQENT
+1646 
-1656 IALDYSNTPS
+1656 
-1666 KSSEPLENNPID
+1666 
-1678 GKIKVEKSWD
+1678 
-1688 KDGNNQVTDAD
+1688 
-1699 KNVAVTYILEEK
+1699 
-1711 NGNGYSEVSSVTLRY
+1711 
-1726 DKANPNQ
+1726 
-1733 SFSYEFTGLDNT
+1733 
-1745 KTYRV
+1745 
-1750 RERVG
+1750 
-1755 GYEPKYISFDQG
+1755 
-1767 VLKITNNANKTYLR
+1767 
-1781 PSNPK
+1781 
-1786 VVTYGKKFVKV
+1786 
-1797 DTQDDRL
+1797 
-1804 LGAIF
+1804 
-1809 AIKKDGKYLKAKSV
+1809 
-1823 GRRTQDKEILKQAK
+1823 
-1837 DKLSEALDAYN
+1837 
-1848 NLKPEQIGKEDET
+1848 
-1861 KAKNLIASSQ
+1861 
-1871 EAFNK
+1871 
-1876 AFENEG
+1876 
-1882 IGFEYTTDLNDA
+1882 
-1894 DLIKL
+1894 
-1899 TSNENGQF
+1899 
-1907 MIKGLGAGNYELEEL
+1907 
-1922 KAPNG
+1922 
-1927 YAKLRNVRFVVDENS
+1927 
-1942 FNNGDIKYSDD
+1942 
-1953 SKTNDASRVINK
+1953 
-1965 KISIPQTGGIG
+1965 
-1976 SLIFMLIG
+1976 
-1984 LSLMVFAFLKYK
+1984 
-1996 RSLNISESNNMNI
+1996 

>member
-108 EDDLLKYFQ
+108 EDDLLRYFQ

-199 SQQRSNWSNSI
+199 SQQRSNWSNPI

-294 KVNIYDNHIKD
+294 KVNIYDNHVKD
-305 PEENYNKTFTTV
+305 PEENYNKTFTTI

-330 YKFHEKKAPKGHK
+330 YKFHEKKAPNGHK

-350 KVTIDGKVELVEPSD
+350 KVTVDKGIELIDPST
-365 EVKKLVKV
+365 EVQKLVKV
-373 DGFKLIIKDESEIFE
+373 NGFKLIIKDESEIFE

-513 LAGAEFELYIKGEPV
+513 LAGAEFELYIKGEPL
-528 PIDRWTSTT
+528 PINKWTSTT
-537 DIRKTKV
+537 DIRKTQV

-624 RFEVHDE
+624 RFEIHDE

-687 DKIKTDGTKTGVL
+687 DKIKTDGTKTGVVL
-700 FTQATS
+700 TQATS
-706 DTNQWEGSIPLVTM
+706 DANQWEGSIPLVTM

-735 NQNNEKISG
+735 NENSEKISG

-751 FNGITTTTT
+751 FNGTTTTTT

-773 EVTLNFERTYLISET
+773 EVTLNCERTYLISET

-819 LVKLDGD
+819 LVKLEDD

-897 PEGYNKVNDFK
+897 PEGYNKINDFK

-915 TITFVGNH
+915 AITFVGNH
-923 ERVTI
+923 DRVTI

-937 PFKEYPVILKKV
+937 PFKEYPVKLKKV
-949 DEEGNALGGVQFK
+949 DEEGNALGGVKFK

-971 YGWDDNWNSNKEYSK
+971 YGWDDNWNSDKEYSK

-999 TPEGYEPI
+999 TPEGYESI
-1007 DPFEFEVKANGT
+1007 DAFEFEVKANGT

-1031 DKNTATI
+1031 DKNSATI
-1038 TIKNNFKKYPI
+1038 KIKNNFKKY
-1049 KISKI
+1049 
-1054 DQVGNLLNDRL
+1054 
-1065 NPARLN
+1065 
-1071 IFTVK
+1071 
-1076 DGKETQFNTWHTNI
+1076 
-1090 QPTFNLKAGVYK
+1090 
-1102 LKETQVPN
+1102 
-1110 GYEGI
+1110 
-1115 GEILF
+1115 
-1120 EVKSNGEIEVK
+1120 
-1131 SNSSNV
+1131 
-1137 QIENIENNAKEV
+1137 
-1149 KVINRKKKEV
+1149 
-1159 TISKVDP
+1159 
-1166 DRKNLKGAS
+1166 
-1175 LEIYDSEN
+1175 
-1183 TDKALASIDTT
+1183 
-1194 EADSKVS
+1194 
-1201 LVHGKKYLV
+1201 
-1210 KETKVPQGY
+1210 
-1219 EKINDFEFEI
+1219 
-1229 SKDGNISLIN
+1229 
-1239 NPKHVSLEENKLVIV
+1239 
-1254 DQLKTHKVKF
+1254 KVKF

-1288 IEGWNTNIIAEVSLK
+1288 IEGWNTNIVAEVSLK

-1310 ETKTPDGYKAISEI
+1310 ETKTPDGYKGISEI

-1797 DTQDDRL
+1797 DTQDGRL

>member
-141 IKDANKAGHTPDT
+141 IKDANKAGHHPDT

-199 SQQRSNWSNSI
+199 SQQRSNWSNPI

-294 KVNIYDNHIKD
+294 KVNIYDNHVKD
-305 PEENYNKTFTTV
+305 PEDNYNKTFTTV

-471 TELHNVADTSKV
+471 TELHDVDTSKV
-483 YLQGSQ
+483 YLNGSS

-506 LSDDSKA
+506 LSDNSKA

-574 DNGNIKLEG
+574 DNGNIKLER

-598 NTYPEKFRIGFA
+598 NTYPEKFRVGFA

-751 FNGITTTTT
+751 FNGITTTT
-760 THIADLDTTDKDQ
+760 HIADLDTTDKDQ

-865 KPLGTLT
+865 KSLGTIT

-897 PEGYNKVNDFK
+897 PEGYNKINDFK
-908 IKVGEDG
+908 IKVGEDEA
-915 TITFVGNH
+915 ITFVGNH
-923 ERVTI
+923 DRVTI

-1031 DKNTATI
+1031 DKNSATI
-1038 TIKNNFKKYPI
+1038 KIKNNFKKY
-1049 KISKI
+1049 
-1054 DQVGNLLNDRL
+1054 
-1065 NPARLN
+1065 
-1071 IFTVK
+1071 
-1076 DGKETQFNTWHTNI
+1076 
-1090 QPTFNLKAGVYK
+1090 
-1102 LKETQVPN
+1102 
-1110 GYEGI
+1110 
-1115 GEILF
+1115 
-1120 EVKSNGEIEVK
+1120 
-1131 SNSSNV
+1131 
-1137 QIENIENNAKEV
+1137 
-1149 KVINRKKKEV
+1149 
-1159 TISKVDP
+1159 
-1166 DRKNLKGAS
+1166 
-1175 LEIYDSEN
+1175 
-1183 TDKALASIDTT
+1183 
-1194 EADSKVS
+1194 
-1201 LVHGKKYLV
+1201 
-1210 KETKVPQGY
+1210 
-1219 EKINDFEFEI
+1219 
-1229 SKDGNISLIN
+1229 
-1239 NPKHVSLEENKLVIV
+1239 
-1254 DQLKTHKVKF
+1254 KVKF

-1288 IEGWNTNIIAEVSLK
+1288 IEGWNTNIVAEVSLK

-1310 ETKTPDGYKAISEI
+1310 ETKTPDGYKGISEI

-1598 GDYEIVEDE
+1598 ANYEIVEDE

-1755 GYEPKYISFDQG
+1755 GYEPKYISFEQG

-1797 DTQDDRL
+1797 NTQDERL
-1804 LGAIF
+1804 LGSVF

>member
-141 IKDANKAGHTPDT
+141 IKDANKAGHHPDT

-199 SQQRSNWSNSI
+199 SQQRSNWSNPI

-294 KVNIYDNHIKD
+294 KVNIYDNHVKD
-305 PEENYNKTFTTV
+305 PEDNYNKTFTTV

-471 TELHNVADTSKV
+471 TELHDVDTSKV
-483 YLQGSQ
+483 YLNGSS

-506 LSDDSKA
+506 LSDDGKA
-513 LAGAEFELYIKGEPV
+513 LAGAEFELYIKGEPL

-574 DNGNIKLEG
+574 DNGNIKLER

-598 NTYPEKFRIGFA
+598 NTYPEKFRVGFA

-751 FNGITTTTT
+751 FNGTTTTTTT

-865 KPLGTLT
+865 KSLGTIT

-897 PEGYNKVNDFK
+897 PEGYNKINDFK

-915 TITFVGNH
+915 AITFVGNH
-923 ERVTI
+923 DRVTI

-1031 DKNTATI
+1031 DKNSATI
-1038 TIKNNFKKYPI
+1038 KIKNNFKKY
-1049 KISKI
+1049 
-1054 DQVGNLLNDRL
+1054 
-1065 NPARLN
+1065 
-1071 IFTVK
+1071 
-1076 DGKETQFNTWHTNI
+1076 
-1090 QPTFNLKAGVYK
+1090 
-1102 LKETQVPN
+1102 
-1110 GYEGI
+1110 
-1115 GEILF
+1115 
-1120 EVKSNGEIEVK
+1120 
-1131 SNSSNV
+1131 
-1137 QIENIENNAKEV
+1137 
-1149 KVINRKKKEV
+1149 
-1159 TISKVDP
+1159 
-1166 DRKNLKGAS
+1166 
-1175 LEIYDSEN
+1175 
-1183 TDKALASIDTT
+1183 
-1194 EADSKVS
+1194 
-1201 LVHGKKYLV
+1201 
-1210 KETKVPQGY
+1210 
-1219 EKINDFEFEI
+1219 
-1229 SKDGNISLIN
+1229 
-1239 NPKHVSLEENKLVIV
+1239 
-1254 DQLKTHKVKF
+1254 KVKF

-1288 IEGWNTNIIAEVSLK
+1288 IEGWNTNIVAEVSLK

-1383 FDKWKSPDAYNASQD
+1383 FDKWKSPQTYNASQD
-1398 KADFDKL
+1398 KAEFDKL
-1405 VGHNV
+1405 IGKNV

-1598 GDYEIVEDE
+1598 ADYEIVEDE

-1624 ACKNVELEIMLK
+1624 TCKNVELEIMLK

-1656 IALDYSNTPS
+1656 IALDYSNTSS

-1797 DTQDDRL
+1797 NTQDERL
-1804 LGAIF
+1804 LGSVF

-1899 TSNENGQF
+1899 TSNEKGQF

-1984 LSLMVFAFLKYK
+1984 LSLMVFAFIKYK
-1996 RSLNISESNNMNI
+1996 RSLNISESNYMNI

>member
-6 KNIFRGI
+6 KNIFRGF

-31 AVKHVAHEKD
+31 AVKHLAHEKD

-54 LRVVTGSPDDKT
+54 LRVVTGSPNDKT

-108 EDDLLKYFQ
+108 ENDLLKYFQ
-117 NPGNQYIGLYTMQE
+117 NPGNQYIGLYTMEE
-131 NVSPDDFVDA
+131 NVTPDQFVDA

-199 SQQRSNWSNSI
+199 SQQRSNWSNTI
-210 TKDKANRVRAIIDKH
+210 TKDKANRVRPIIDKH

-294 KVNIYDNHIKD
+294 KVNIYDNHVKD

-330 YKFHEKKAPKGHK
+330 YKFHEKKAPAGHK

-350 KVTIDGKVELVEPSD
+350 KVTIGGKVELVEPSD

-471 TELHNVADTSKV
+471 TELHDVDTSKV
-483 YLQGSQ
+483 YLNGSS

-598 NTYPEKFRIGFA
+598 NTYPEKFRVGFA

-631 KGNVVEKWWTVNKIT
+631 KGNVVEKWWTANKIT

-735 NQNNEKISG
+735 NENNEKISG

-751 FNGITTTTT
+751 FNGTTTTTT

-773 EVTLNFERTYLISET
+773 EVTLNCERTYLISET

-819 LVKLDGD
+819 LVKLEGD

-865 KPLGTLT
+865 KSLGTLT

-897 PEGYNKVNDFK
+897 PEGYNKINDFK

-915 TITFVGNH
+915 AITFVGNH
-923 ERVTI
+923 DRVTI

-999 TPEGYEPI
+999 TPEGYESI

-1031 DKNTATI
+1031 DKNSATI
-1038 TIKNNFKKYPI
+1038 KIKNNFKKY
-1049 KISKI
+1049 
-1054 DQVGNLLNDRL
+1054 
-1065 NPARLN
+1065 
-1071 IFTVK
+1071 
-1076 DGKETQFNTWHTNI
+1076 
-1090 QPTFNLKAGVYK
+1090 
-1102 LKETQVPN
+1102 
-1110 GYEGI
+1110 
-1115 GEILF
+1115 
-1120 EVKSNGEIEVK
+1120 
-1131 SNSSNV
+1131 
-1137 QIENIENNAKEV
+1137 
-1149 KVINRKKKEV
+1149 
-1159 TISKVDP
+1159 
-1166 DRKNLKGAS
+1166 
-1175 LEIYDSEN
+1175 
-1183 TDKALASIDTT
+1183 
-1194 EADSKVS
+1194 
-1201 LVHGKKYLV
+1201 
-1210 KETKVPQGY
+1210 
-1219 EKINDFEFEI
+1219 
-1229 SKDGNISLIN
+1229 
-1239 NPKHVSLEENKLVIV
+1239 
-1254 DQLKTHKVKF
+1254 KVKF

-1288 IEGWNTNIIAEVSLK
+1288 IEGWNTNIVAEVSLK

-1310 ETKTPDGYKAISEI
+1310 ETKTPDGYKGISEI

-1383 FDKWKSPDAYNASQD
+1383 FDKWKSPQTYNASQD
-1398 KADFDKL
+1398 KAEFDKL
-1405 VGHNV
+1405 IGKNV

-1425 QYIDAKGN
+1425 QYIDAEGN

-1586 KDVVVEGAGITK
+1586 KDLVVEGAGITK
-1598 GDYEIVEDE
+1598 ADYEIVEDE

-1666 KSSEPLENNPID
+1666 KYSEPLENNPID

-1711 NGNGYSEVSSVTLRY
+1711 NGN
-1726 DKANPNQ
+1726 
-1733 SFSYEFTGLDNT
+1733 
-1745 KTYRV
+1745 
-1750 RERVG
+1750 
-1755 GYEPKYISFDQG
+1755 
-1767 VLKITNNANKTYLR
+1767 
-1781 PSNPK
+1781 
-1786 VVTYGKKFVKV
+1786 
-1797 DTQDDRL
+1797 
-1804 LGAIF
+1804 
-1809 AIKKDGKYLKAKSV
+1809 
-1823 GRRTQDKEILKQAK
+1823 
-1837 DKLSEALDAYN
+1837 
-1848 NLKPEQIGKEDET
+1848 
-1861 KAKNLIASSQ
+1861 
-1871 EAFNK
+1871 
-1876 AFENEG
+1876 
-1882 IGFEYTTDLNDA
+1882 
-1894 DLIKL
+1894 
-1899 TSNENGQF
+1899 
-1907 MIKGLGAGNYELEEL
+1907 
-1922 KAPNG
+1922 
-1927 YAKLRNVRFVVDENS
+1927 
-1942 FNNGDIKYSDD
+1942 
-1953 SKTNDASRVINK
+1953 
-1965 KISIPQTGGIG
+1965 
-1976 SLIFMLIG
+1976 
-1984 LSLMVFAFLKYK
+1984 
-1996 RSLNISESNNMNI
+1996 

>member
-6 KNIFRGI
+6 KNIFRGF
-13 FLLAFIM
+13 FLLAFVM

-108 EDDLLKYFQ
+108 ENDLLKYFQ
-117 NPGNQYIGLYTMQE
+117 NPGNQYIGLYTMEE
-131 NVSPDDFVDA
+131 NVTPDQFVDA
-141 IKDANKAGHTPDT
+141 IKDVNKAGHTPDT

-210 TKDKANRVRAIIDKH
+210 TKDKANRVRPIIDKH

-294 KVNIYDNHIKD
+294 KVNIYDNHVKD

-330 YKFHEKKAPKGHK
+330 YKFHEKKAPAGHK

-350 KVTIDGKVELVEPSD
+350 KVTIGGKVELVEPSD

-598 NTYPEKFRIGFA
+598 NTYPEKFRVGFA

-631 KGNVVEKWWTVNKIT
+631 KGNVVEKWWTANKIT

-687 DKIKTDGTKTGVL
+687 DKIKTDGTKTGVVL
-700 FTQATS
+700 TQATS
-706 DTNQWEGSIPLVTM
+706 DANQWEGSIPLVTM
-720 VDRQL
+720 IDRQL

-735 NQNNEKISG
+735 NENNEKISG
-744 ARLEIWR
+744 ATLEIWR
-751 FNGITTTTT
+751 FNGTTTTTT

-773 EVTLNFERTYLISET
+773 EVTLNCERTYLISET

-819 LVKLDGD
+819 LVKLEGD
-826 KLIIKDPKNEKDIFI
+826 KLIIKDLKNEKDIFI

-880 NIKVS
+880 NIRVS

-897 PEGYNKVNDFK
+897 PEGYNKINDFK

-915 TITFVGNH
+915 AITFVGNH
-923 ERVTI
+923 DRVTI

-937 PFKEYPVILKKV
+937 PFKEYPVKLKKV

-971 YGWDDNWNSNKEYSK
+971 YSWDDNWNSDKEYSK

-999 TPEGYEPI
+999 TPEGYESI
-1007 DPFEFEVKANGT
+1007 DAFEFEVKANGT

-1031 DKNTATI
+1031 DKNSSTI
-1038 TIKNNFKKYPI
+1038 KIKNNFKKY
-1049 KISKI
+1049 
-1054 DQVGNLLNDRL
+1054 
-1065 NPARLN
+1065 
-1071 IFTVK
+1071 
-1076 DGKETQFNTWHTNI
+1076 
-1090 QPTFNLKAGVYK
+1090 
-1102 LKETQVPN
+1102 
-1110 GYEGI
+1110 
-1115 GEILF
+1115 
-1120 EVKSNGEIEVK
+1120 
-1131 SNSSNV
+1131 
-1137 QIENIENNAKEV
+1137 
-1149 KVINRKKKEV
+1149 
-1159 TISKVDP
+1159 
-1166 DRKNLKGAS
+1166 
-1175 LEIYDSEN
+1175 
-1183 TDKALASIDTT
+1183 
-1194 EADSKVS
+1194 
-1201 LVHGKKYLV
+1201 
-1210 KETKVPQGY
+1210 
-1219 EKINDFEFEI
+1219 
-1229 SKDGNISLIN
+1229 
-1239 NPKHVSLEENKLVIV
+1239 
-1254 DQLKTHKVKF
+1254 KVKF

-1288 IEGWNTNIIAEVSLK
+1288 IEGWNTNIVAEVSLK

-1310 ETKTPDGYKAISEI
+1310 ETKTPDGYKGISEI

-1383 FDKWKSPDAYNASQD
+1383 FDKWKSPQTYNASQD
-1398 KADFDKL
+1398 KAEFDKL
-1405 VGHNV
+1405 IGKNV

-1425 QYIDAKGN
+1425 QYIDAEGN

-1598 GDYEIVEDE
+1598 ADYEIVEDE

-1699 KNVAVTYILEEK
+1699 KNVSVTYILEEK

-1942 FNNGDIKYSDD
+1942 FNNGDIKYSDE

>member
-6 KNIFRGI
+6 KNIFRGF

-31 AVKHVAHEKD
+31 AVKHLAHEKD

-54 LRVVTGSPDDKT
+54 LRVVTGSPNDKT

-117 NPGNQYIGLYTMQE
+117 NPGNQYIGLYTMEE
-131 NVSPDDFVDA
+131 NVTPDQFVDA
-141 IKDANKAGHTPDT
+141 IKDANKAGHHPDT

-199 SQQRSNWSNSI
+199 SQQRSSWSNSI

-294 KVNIYDNHIKD
+294 KVNIYDNHVKD

-350 KVTIDGKVELVEPSD
+350 KVTIGGKVELVEPSD

-471 TELHNVADTSKV
+471 TELHDVDTSKV
-483 YLQGSQ
+483 YLNGSS

-495 EKPKKEIQIEK
+495 EKQKKEIQIEK
-506 LSDDSKA
+506 LSDDGKA
-513 LAGAEFELYIKGEPV
+513 LAGAEFEIYIKGEPV

-598 NTYPEKFRIGFA
+598 NTYPEKFRVGFA

-631 KGNVVEKWWTVNKIT
+631 KGNVVEKWWTANKIT
-646 HFEIKPGKYTVK
+646 HFEIKPGEYTVK

-687 DKIKTDGTKTGVL
+687 DKIKTDGTKTGVV

-706 DTNQWEGSIPLVTM
+706 DNNQWEGSIPLVTM
-720 VDRQL
+720 IDRQL

-735 NQNNEKISG
+735 NENNEKISG
-744 ARLEIWR
+744 ATLEIWR
-751 FNGITTTTT
+751 FNGTTTTTT

-773 EVTLNFERTYLISET
+773 EVTLNCERTYLISET

-865 KPLGTLT
+865 KSLGTIT

-897 PEGYNKVNDFK
+897 PEGYNKINDFK

-915 TITFVGNH
+915 AITFVGNH
-923 ERVTI
+923 DRVTI

-937 PFKEYPVILKKV
+937 PFKEYPVKLKKV

-1031 DKNTATI
+1031 DKNSATI
-1038 TIKNNFKKYPI
+1038 KIKNNFKKY
-1049 KISKI
+1049 
-1054 DQVGNLLNDRL
+1054 
-1065 NPARLN
+1065 
-1071 IFTVK
+1071 
-1076 DGKETQFNTWHTNI
+1076 
-1090 QPTFNLKAGVYK
+1090 
-1102 LKETQVPN
+1102 
-1110 GYEGI
+1110 
-1115 GEILF
+1115 
-1120 EVKSNGEIEVK
+1120 
-1131 SNSSNV
+1131 
-1137 QIENIENNAKEV
+1137 
-1149 KVINRKKKEV
+1149 
-1159 TISKVDP
+1159 
-1166 DRKNLKGAS
+1166 
-1175 LEIYDSEN
+1175 
-1183 TDKALASIDTT
+1183 
-1194 EADSKVS
+1194 
-1201 LVHGKKYLV
+1201 
-1210 KETKVPQGY
+1210 
-1219 EKINDFEFEI
+1219 
-1229 SKDGNISLIN
+1229 
-1239 NPKHVSLEENKLVIV
+1239 
-1254 DQLKTHKVKF
+1254 KVKF

-1288 IEGWNTNIIAEVSLK
+1288 IEGWNTNIVAEVSLK

-1310 ETKTPDGYKAISEI
+1310 ETKTPDGYKGISEI

-1383 FDKWKSPDAYNASQD
+1383 FDKWKSPQTYNASQD
-1398 KADFDKL
+1398 KAEFDKL
-1405 VGHNV
+1405 IGKNV

-1425 QYIDAKGN
+1425 QYIDAEGN

-1572 LIWTDNMTEGLSFN
+1572 LMWTDNMTEGLSFN

-1598 GDYEIVEDE
+1598 ADYEIVEDE

-1656 IALDYSNTPS
+1656 ITLDYSNTPS
-1666 KSSEPLENNPID
+1666 KSSKPLENNPID

-1711 NGNGYSEVSSVTLRY
+1711 TGNGYSEVSSVTLRY

-1755 GYEPKYISFDQG
+1755 GYEPKYISFEQG

-1797 DTQDDRL
+1797 NTQDERL
-1804 LGAIF
+1804 LGSVF

-1899 TSNENGQF
+1899 TSNEKGQF

>member
-141 IKDANKAGHTPDT
+141 IKDANKAGHHPDT

-199 SQQRSNWSNSI
+199 SQQRSNWSNPI

-294 KVNIYDNHIKD
+294 KVNIYDNHVKD

-495 EKPKKEIQIEK
+495 EKQKKEIQIEK
-506 LSDDSKA
+506 LSDNSKA

-751 FNGITTTTT
+751 FNGTTTTTTT

-865 KPLGTLT
+865 KSLGTIT

-897 PEGYNKVNDFK
+897 PEGYNKINDFK

-915 TITFVGNH
+915 AITFVGNH
-923 ERVTI
+923 DRVTI

-962 IYSKRENGN
+962 IYSKREKGN

-986 GLWPNE
+986 DLWPNE

-1007 DPFEFEVKANGT
+1007 DPFEFEVKSNGT

-1031 DKNTATI
+1031 DKNSATI
-1038 TIKNNFKKYPI
+1038 TIKNNFKKY
-1049 KISKI
+1049 
-1054 DQVGNLLNDRL
+1054 
-1065 NPARLN
+1065 
-1071 IFTVK
+1071 
-1076 DGKETQFNTWHTNI
+1076 
-1090 QPTFNLKAGVYK
+1090 
-1102 LKETQVPN
+1102 
-1110 GYEGI
+1110 
-1115 GEILF
+1115 
-1120 EVKSNGEIEVK
+1120 
-1131 SNSSNV
+1131 
-1137 QIENIENNAKEV
+1137 
-1149 KVINRKKKEV
+1149 
-1159 TISKVDP
+1159 
-1166 DRKNLKGAS
+1166 
-1175 LEIYDSEN
+1175 
-1183 TDKALASIDTT
+1183 
-1194 EADSKVS
+1194 
-1201 LVHGKKYLV
+1201 
-1210 KETKVPQGY
+1210 
-1219 EKINDFEFEI
+1219 
-1229 SKDGNISLIN
+1229 
-1239 NPKHVSLEENKLVIV
+1239 
-1254 DQLKTHKVKF
+1254 KVKF

-1288 IEGWNTNIIAEVSLK
+1288 IEGWNTNIVAEVSLK

-1310 ETKTPDGYKAISEI
+1310 ETKTPDGYKGISEI

-1383 FDKWKSPDAYNASQD
+1383 FDKWKSPQTYNASQD
-1398 KADFDKL
+1398 KAEFDKL
-1405 VGHNV
+1405 IGKNV

-1425 QYIDAKGN
+1425 QYIDAEGN

-1598 GDYEIVEDE
+1598 ADYEIVEDE

-1699 KNVAVTYILEEK
+1699 KNVSVTYILEEK

-1755 GYEPKYISFDQG
+1755 GYEPKYISFEQG

-1797 DTQDDRL
+1797 DTQDERL
-1804 LGAIF
+1804 LGAMF

-1823 GRRTQDKEILKQAK
+1823 GIRTQDKEILKQAK

-1882 IGFEYTTDLNDA
+1882 IGFEYTTNLNDA

-1899 TSNENGQF
+1899 TSNEKGQF

-1927 YAKLRNVRFVVDENS
+1927 YAKFRNIRFVVDENS
-1942 FNNGDIKYSDD
+1942 FNNGDIKYSDE

-1984 LSLMVFAFLKYK
+1984 LSLMVFAFIKYK

>member
-141 IKDANKAGHTPDT
+141 VKDANKAGHTPDT

-199 SQQRSNWSNSI
+199 SQQRSNWSNPI

-373 DGFKLIIKDESEIFE
+373 DGFKLIIKDESEIFQ

-598 NTYPEKFRIGFA
+598 NTYPEKFRVGFA

-624 RFEVHDE
+624 RFEIHDE

-687 DKIKTDGTKTGVL
+687 DKIKTDGTKTGVV

-706 DTNQWEGSIPLVTM
+706 DANQWEGSIPLVTM

-735 NQNNEKISG
+735 NENNEKISG

-751 FNGITTTTT
+751 FNGNTTTTT

-819 LVKLDGD
+819 LVKLEGD
-826 KLIIKDPKNEKDIFI
+826 KLIIKDPKNEKDIFV

-897 PEGYNKVNDFK
+897 PEGYNKINDFK

-915 TITFVGNH
+915 AITFVGNH
-923 ERVTI
+923 DRVTI

-937 PFKEYPVILKKV
+937 PFKEYPVKLKKV

-971 YGWDDNWNSNKEYSK
+971 YSWDDNWNSNKEYSK

-1031 DKNTATI
+1031 DKNSATI
-1038 TIKNNFKKYPI
+1038 KIKNNFKKY
-1049 KISKI
+1049 
-1054 DQVGNLLNDRL
+1054 
-1065 NPARLN
+1065 
-1071 IFTVK
+1071 
-1076 DGKETQFNTWHTNI
+1076 
-1090 QPTFNLKAGVYK
+1090 
-1102 LKETQVPN
+1102 
-1110 GYEGI
+1110 
-1115 GEILF
+1115 
-1120 EVKSNGEIEVK
+1120 
-1131 SNSSNV
+1131 
-1137 QIENIENNAKEV
+1137 
-1149 KVINRKKKEV
+1149 
-1159 TISKVDP
+1159 
-1166 DRKNLKGAS
+1166 
-1175 LEIYDSEN
+1175 
-1183 TDKALASIDTT
+1183 
-1194 EADSKVS
+1194 
-1201 LVHGKKYLV
+1201 
-1210 KETKVPQGY
+1210 
-1219 EKINDFEFEI
+1219 
-1229 SKDGNISLIN
+1229 
-1239 NPKHVSLEENKLVIV
+1239 
-1254 DQLKTHKVKF
+1254 KVKF

-1288 IEGWNTNIIAEVSLK
+1288 IEGWNTDIIAEVSLK

-1310 ETKTPDGYKAISEI
+1310 ETKTPDGYKGISEI
-1324 TFTVKLDGSV
+1324 TFTVKIDGSV

-1699 KNVAVTYILEEK
+1699 KNVSVTYILEEK

-1755 GYEPKYISFDQG
+1755 GYEPKYISFEQG

-1797 DTQDDRL
+1797 NTQDERL
-1804 LGAIF
+1804 LGSVF

-1837 DKLSEALDAYN
+1837 DKLSETLDAYN

-1899 TSNENGQF
+1899 TSNEKGQF

>member
-141 IKDANKAGHTPDT
+141 IKDANKAGHHPDT

-199 SQQRSNWSNSI
+199 SQQRSNWSNPI

-294 KVNIYDNHIKD
+294 KVNIYDNHVKD

-544 YPGVVYTIKE
+544 YSGVVYTIKE

-598 NTYPEKFRIGFA
+598 NTYPEKFRVGFA

-631 KGNVVEKWWTVNKIT
+631 KGNVVEKWWTGNKIT

-735 NQNNEKISG
+735 NENNEKISG

-751 FNGITTTTT
+751 FNGNTTT

-897 PEGYNKVNDFK
+897 PEGYNKINDFK

-915 TITFVGNH
+915 AITFVGNH

-962 IYSKRENGN
+962 IYSKREKGN

-1031 DKNTATI
+1031 DKNSATI
-1038 TIKNNFKKYPI
+1038 KIKNNFKKY
-1049 KISKI
+1049 
-1054 DQVGNLLNDRL
+1054 
-1065 NPARLN
+1065 
-1071 IFTVK
+1071 
-1076 DGKETQFNTWHTNI
+1076 
-1090 QPTFNLKAGVYK
+1090 
-1102 LKETQVPN
+1102 
-1110 GYEGI
+1110 
-1115 GEILF
+1115 
-1120 EVKSNGEIEVK
+1120 
-1131 SNSSNV
+1131 
-1137 QIENIENNAKEV
+1137 
-1149 KVINRKKKEV
+1149 
-1159 TISKVDP
+1159 
-1166 DRKNLKGAS
+1166 
-1175 LEIYDSEN
+1175 
-1183 TDKALASIDTT
+1183 
-1194 EADSKVS
+1194 
-1201 LVHGKKYLV
+1201 
-1210 KETKVPQGY
+1210 
-1219 EKINDFEFEI
+1219 
-1229 SKDGNISLIN
+1229 
-1239 NPKHVSLEENKLVIV
+1239 
-1254 DQLKTHKVKF
+1254 KVKF

-1288 IEGWNTNIIAEVSLK
+1288 IEGWNTNIVAEVSLK

-1310 ETKTPDGYKAISEI
+1310 ETKTPDGYKGISEI

-1383 FDKWKSPDAYNASQD
+1383 FDKWKSPQTYNASQD
-1398 KADFDKL
+1398 KAEFDKL
-1405 VGHNV
+1405 IGKNV

-1425 QYIDAKGN
+1425 QYIDAEGN

-1586 KDVVVEGAGITK
+1586 KDVVVEGSGITK

-1688 KDGNNQVTDAD
+1688 KDGNNQITDAD

>member
-54 LRVVTGSPDDKT
+54 LRVVTGSPNDKT

-199 SQQRSNWSNSI
+199 SQQRSNWSNPI

-294 KVNIYDNHIKD
+294 KVNIYDNHVKD
-305 PEENYNKTFTTV
+305 PEENYNKTFTTI

-373 DGFKLIIKDESEIFE
+373 NGFKLIIKDESEIFE

-471 TELHNVADTSKV
+471 TELHDVDTSKV
-483 YLQGSQ
+483 YLNGSS

-528 PIDRWTSTT
+528 PIDKWTSTT
-537 DIRKTKV
+537 DIRKTQV

-687 DKIKTDGTKTGVL
+687 DKIKTDGTKTGVVL
-700 FTQATS
+700 TQATS
-706 DTNQWEGSIPLVTM
+706 DANQWEGSIPLVTM

-735 NQNNEKISG
+735 NENSEKISG

-751 FNGITTTTT
+751 FNGITTTT

-773 EVTLNFERTYLISET
+773 EVTLNCERTYLISET

-819 LVKLDGD
+819 LVKLEGD

-897 PEGYNKVNDFK
+897 PEGYNKINDFK

-923 ERVTI
+923 DRVTI

-937 PFKEYPVILKKV
+937 PFKEYPVKLKKV

-971 YGWDDNWNSNKEYSK
+971 YSWDDNWNSNKEYSK

-1031 DKNTATI
+1031 DKNSATI
-1038 TIKNNFKKYPI
+1038 KIKNNFKKY
-1049 KISKI
+1049 
-1054 DQVGNLLNDRL
+1054 
-1065 NPARLN
+1065 
-1071 IFTVK
+1071 
-1076 DGKETQFNTWHTNI
+1076 
-1090 QPTFNLKAGVYK
+1090 
-1102 LKETQVPN
+1102 
-1110 GYEGI
+1110 
-1115 GEILF
+1115 
-1120 EVKSNGEIEVK
+1120 
-1131 SNSSNV
+1131 
-1137 QIENIENNAKEV
+1137 
-1149 KVINRKKKEV
+1149 
-1159 TISKVDP
+1159 
-1166 DRKNLKGAS
+1166 
-1175 LEIYDSEN
+1175 
-1183 TDKALASIDTT
+1183 
-1194 EADSKVS
+1194 
-1201 LVHGKKYLV
+1201 
-1210 KETKVPQGY
+1210 
-1219 EKINDFEFEI
+1219 
-1229 SKDGNISLIN
+1229 
-1239 NPKHVSLEENKLVIV
+1239 
-1254 DQLKTHKVKF
+1254 KVKF

-1288 IEGWNTNIIAEVSLK
+1288 IEGWNTNIVAEVSLK

-1310 ETKTPDGYKAISEI
+1310 ETKTPDGYKGISEI

-1572 LIWTDNMTEGLSFN
+1572 LTWTDNMTEGLSFN
-1586 KDVVVEGAGITK
+1586 KDVVIEGAGITK
-1598 GDYEIVEDE
+1598 ADYEIVEDE

-1711 NGNGYSEVSSVTLRY
+1711 TGNGYSEVSSVTLRY

-1755 GYEPKYISFDQG
+1755 GYEPKYISFEQG

-1823 GRRTQDKEILKQAK
+1823 GRKTQDKEILKQAK

>member
-54 LRVVTGSPDDKT
+54 LRVVTGSPNDKT

-108 EDDLLKYFQ
+108 ENDLLKYFQ

-199 SQQRSNWSNSI
+199 SQQRSNWSNPI
-210 TKDKANRVRAIIDKH
+210 TKDKANRVRPIIDKH

-294 KVNIYDNHIKD
+294 KVNIYDNHVKD

-495 EKPKKEIQIEK
+495 EKQKKEIQIEK

-624 RFEVHDE
+624 RFEIHDE

-687 DKIKTDGTKTGVL
+687 DKIKTDGTKTGVVL
-700 FTQATS
+700 TQATS
-706 DTNQWEGSIPLVTM
+706 DANQWEGSIPLVTM

-725 KEKKVTISKI
+725 KEKKITISKI
-735 NQNNEKISG
+735 NENSEKISG

-751 FNGITTTTT
+751 FNGTTTTTT

-819 LVKLDGD
+819 LVKLEGD

-897 PEGYNKVNDFK
+897 PEGYNKINDFK

-915 TITFVGNH
+915 AITFVGNH
-923 ERVTI
+923 DRVTI

-937 PFKEYPVILKKV
+937 PFKEYPVKLKKV

-971 YGWDDNWNSNKEYSK
+971 YSWDDNWNSDKEYSK

-999 TPEGYEPI
+999 TPEGYESI
-1007 DPFEFEVKANGT
+1007 DAFEFEVKANGT

-1031 DKNTATI
+1031 DKNSATI
-1038 TIKNNFKKYPI
+1038 KIKNNFKKY
-1049 KISKI
+1049 
-1054 DQVGNLLNDRL
+1054 
-1065 NPARLN
+1065 
-1071 IFTVK
+1071 
-1076 DGKETQFNTWHTNI
+1076 
-1090 QPTFNLKAGVYK
+1090 
-1102 LKETQVPN
+1102 
-1110 GYEGI
+1110 
-1115 GEILF
+1115 
-1120 EVKSNGEIEVK
+1120 
-1131 SNSSNV
+1131 
-1137 QIENIENNAKEV
+1137 
-1149 KVINRKKKEV
+1149 
-1159 TISKVDP
+1159 
-1166 DRKNLKGAS
+1166 
-1175 LEIYDSEN
+1175 
-1183 TDKALASIDTT
+1183 
-1194 EADSKVS
+1194 
-1201 LVHGKKYLV
+1201 
-1210 KETKVPQGY
+1210 
-1219 EKINDFEFEI
+1219 
-1229 SKDGNISLIN
+1229 
-1239 NPKHVSLEENKLVIV
+1239 
-1254 DQLKTHKVKF
+1254 KVKF

-1288 IEGWNTNIIAEVSLK
+1288 IEGWNTNIVAEVSLK

-1310 ETKTPDGYKAISEI
+1310 ETKTPDGYKGISEI

-1383 FDKWKSPDAYNASQD
+1383 FDKWKSPQTYNASQD
-1398 KADFDKL
+1398 KAEFDKL
-1405 VGHNV
+1405 IGKNV

-1425 QYIDAKGN
+1425 QYIDAEGN

-1572 LIWTDNMTEGLSFN
+1572 LMWTDNMTEGLSFN

-1598 GDYEIVEDE
+1598 ADYEIVEDE

-1656 IALDYSNTPS
+1656 ITLDYSNTPS
-1666 KSSEPLENNPID
+1666 KSSKPLENNPID

-1711 NGNGYSEVSSVTLRY
+1711 TGNGYSEVSSVTLRY

-1755 GYEPKYISFDQG
+1755 GYEPKYISFEQG

-1797 DTQDDRL
+1797 NTQDERL
-1804 LGAIF
+1804 LGSVF

-1899 TSNENGQF
+1899 TSNEKGQF

>member
-141 IKDANKAGHTPDT
+141 IKDANKAGHHPDT

-199 SQQRSNWSNSI
+199 SQQRSNWSNPI

-294 KVNIYDNHIKD
+294 KVNIYDNHVKD
-305 PEENYNKTFTTV
+305 PEDNYNKTFTTV

-388 HDVKK
+388 HEVKK

-427 DGKNNWELTL
+427 DGKNNWELIL

-471 TELHNVADTSKV
+471 TELHDVDTSKV
-483 YLQGSQ
+483 YLNGSS

-506 LSDDSKA
+506 LSDNSKA

-735 NQNNEKISG
+735 NENNEKISG

-751 FNGITTTTT
+751 FNGTTTTTT

-819 LVKLDGD
+819 LVKLEGD
-826 KLIIKDPKNEKDIFI
+826 KLIIKDPKNEKDIFV

-897 PEGYNKVNDFK
+897 PEGYNKINDFK

-923 ERVTI
+923 DRVTI

-1031 DKNTATI
+1031 DKNSATI
-1038 TIKNNFKKYPI
+1038 KIKNNFKKY
-1049 KISKI
+1049 
-1054 DQVGNLLNDRL
+1054 
-1065 NPARLN
+1065 
-1071 IFTVK
+1071 
-1076 DGKETQFNTWHTNI
+1076 
-1090 QPTFNLKAGVYK
+1090 
-1102 LKETQVPN
+1102 
-1110 GYEGI
+1110 
-1115 GEILF
+1115 
-1120 EVKSNGEIEVK
+1120 
-1131 SNSSNV
+1131 
-1137 QIENIENNAKEV
+1137 
-1149 KVINRKKKEV
+1149 
-1159 TISKVDP
+1159 
-1166 DRKNLKGAS
+1166 
-1175 LEIYDSEN
+1175 
-1183 TDKALASIDTT
+1183 
-1194 EADSKVS
+1194 
-1201 LVHGKKYLV
+1201 
-1210 KETKVPQGY
+1210 
-1219 EKINDFEFEI
+1219 
-1229 SKDGNISLIN
+1229 
-1239 NPKHVSLEENKLVIV
+1239 
-1254 DQLKTHKVKF
+1254 KVKF

-1288 IEGWNTNIIAEVSLK
+1288 IEGWNTNIVAEVSLK

-1310 ETKTPDGYKAISEI
+1310 ETKTPDGYKGISEI

-1383 FDKWKSPDAYNASQD
+1383 FDKWKSPQTYNASQD
-1398 KADFDKL
+1398 KAEFDKL
-1405 VGHNV
+1405 IGKNV

-1425 QYIDAKGN
+1425 QYIDAEGN

-1572 LIWTDNMTEGLSFN
+1572 LMWTDNMTEGLSFN

-1598 GDYEIVEDE
+1598 ADYEIVEDE

-1656 IALDYSNTPS
+1656 ITLDYSNTPS
-1666 KSSEPLENNPID
+1666 KSSKPLENNPID

-1711 NGNGYSEVSSVTLRY
+1711 TGNGYSEVSSVTLRY

-1755 GYEPKYISFDQG
+1755 GYEPKYISFEQG

-1797 DTQDDRL
+1797 DTQDERL
-1804 LGAIF
+1804 LGAMF

-1882 IGFEYTTDLNDA
+1882 IGFEYTTNLNDA

-1899 TSNENGQF
+1899 TSNEKGQF

-1927 YAKLRNVRFVVDENS
+1927 YAKLRNIRFVVDENS

>member
-84 LQKGKAYPNFDP
+84 LQKGKSYPNFDP

-141 IKDANKAGHTPDT
+141 IKDANKAGHYPDT

-199 SQQRSNWSNSI
+199 SQQRSNWSNQI

-294 KVNIYDNHIKD
+294 KVNIYDNHVKD

-373 DGFKLIIKDESEIFE
+373 DRFKLIIKDESEIFE

-471 TELHNVADTSKV
+471 TELHSVADTSKV

-735 NQNNEKISG
+735 NENNEKISG

-751 FNGITTTTT
+751 FNGTTTTTTT

-773 EVTLNFERTYLISET
+773 EVTLNCERTYLISET

-819 LVKLDGD
+819 LVKLEGD
-826 KLIIKDPKNEKDIFI
+826 KLIIKDQKNEKDIFI

-865 KPLGTLT
+865 KSLGTIT

-897 PEGYNKVNDFK
+897 PEGYNKINDFK

-915 TITFVGNH
+915 AITFVGNH
-923 ERVTI
+923 DRVTI

-937 PFKEYPVILKKV
+937 PFKEYPVTLKKV

-1007 DPFEFEVKANGT
+1007 DPFEFEVKSNGT

-1031 DKNTATI
+1031 DKNSATI
-1038 TIKNNFKKYPI
+1038 KIKNNFKKY
-1049 KISKI
+1049 
-1054 DQVGNLLNDRL
+1054 
-1065 NPARLN
+1065 
-1071 IFTVK
+1071 
-1076 DGKETQFNTWHTNI
+1076 
-1090 QPTFNLKAGVYK
+1090 
-1102 LKETQVPN
+1102 
-1110 GYEGI
+1110 
-1115 GEILF
+1115 
-1120 EVKSNGEIEVK
+1120 
-1131 SNSSNV
+1131 
-1137 QIENIENNAKEV
+1137 
-1149 KVINRKKKEV
+1149 
-1159 TISKVDP
+1159 
-1166 DRKNLKGAS
+1166 
-1175 LEIYDSEN
+1175 
-1183 TDKALASIDTT
+1183 
-1194 EADSKVS
+1194 
-1201 LVHGKKYLV
+1201 
-1210 KETKVPQGY
+1210 
-1219 EKINDFEFEI
+1219 
-1229 SKDGNISLIN
+1229 
-1239 NPKHVSLEENKLVIV
+1239 
-1254 DQLKTHKVKF
+1254 KVKF

-1288 IEGWNTNIIAEVSLK
+1288 IEGWNTNIVAEVSLK

-1310 ETKTPDGYKAISEI
+1310 ETKTPDGYKGISEI

-1666 KSSEPLENNPID
+1666 KSSEPLENSPID

-1699 KNVAVTYILEEK
+1699 KNVSVTYILEEK

-1755 GYEPKYISFDQG
+1755 GYEPKYISFEQG

-1797 DTQDDRL
+1797 DTQDERL
-1804 LGAIF
+1804 LDAMF

-1882 IGFEYTTDLNDA
+1882 IGFEYTTNLNDA

-1899 TSNENGQF
+1899 TSNEKGQF

-1927 YAKLRNVRFVVDENS
+1927 YAKLRNIRFVVDENS
-1942 FNNGDIKYSDD
+1942 FNNGDIKYSDE

>member
-6 KNIFRGI
+6 KNIFRGF

-31 AVKHVAHEKD
+31 AVKHLAHEKD

-54 LRVVTGSPDDKT
+54 LRVVTGSPNDKT

-117 NPGNQYIGLYTMQE
+117 NPGNQYIGLYTMEE
-131 NVSPDDFVDA
+131 NVTPDQFVDA
-141 IKDANKAGHTPDT
+141 IKDANKAGHHPDT

-199 SQQRSNWSNSI
+199 SQQRSSWSNSI

-294 KVNIYDNHIKD
+294 KVNIYDNHVKD

-350 KVTIDGKVELVEPSD
+350 KVTIGGKVELVEPSD

-471 TELHNVADTSKV
+471 TELHDVDTSKV
-483 YLQGSQ
+483 YLNGSS

-495 EKPKKEIQIEK
+495 EKQKKEIQIEK
-506 LSDDSKA
+506 LSDDGKA
-513 LAGAEFELYIKGEPV
+513 LAGAEFEIYIKGEPV

-598 NTYPEKFRIGFA
+598 NTYPEKFRVGFA

-631 KGNVVEKWWTVNKIT
+631 KGNVVEKWWTANKIT
-646 HFEIKPGKYTVK
+646 HFEIKPGEYTVK

-687 DKIKTDGTKTGVL
+687 DKIKTDGTKTGVV

-706 DTNQWEGSIPLVTM
+706 DNNQWEGSIPLVTM
-720 VDRQL
+720 IDRQL

-735 NQNNEKISG
+735 NENNEKISG
-744 ARLEIWR
+744 ATLEIWR
-751 FNGITTTTT
+751 FNGTTTTT

-773 EVTLNFERTYLISET
+773 EVTLNCERTYLISET

-865 KPLGTLT
+865 KSLGTIT

-897 PEGYNKVNDFK
+897 PEGYNKINDFK

-915 TITFVGNH
+915 AITFVGNH
-923 ERVTI
+923 DRVTI

-937 PFKEYPVILKKV
+937 PFKEYPVKLKKV

-1031 DKNTATI
+1031 DKNSATI
-1038 TIKNNFKKYPI
+1038 KIKNNFKKY
-1049 KISKI
+1049 
-1054 DQVGNLLNDRL
+1054 
-1065 NPARLN
+1065 
-1071 IFTVK
+1071 
-1076 DGKETQFNTWHTNI
+1076 
-1090 QPTFNLKAGVYK
+1090 
-1102 LKETQVPN
+1102 
-1110 GYEGI
+1110 
-1115 GEILF
+1115 
-1120 EVKSNGEIEVK
+1120 
-1131 SNSSNV
+1131 
-1137 QIENIENNAKEV
+1137 
-1149 KVINRKKKEV
+1149 
-1159 TISKVDP
+1159 
-1166 DRKNLKGAS
+1166 
-1175 LEIYDSEN
+1175 
-1183 TDKALASIDTT
+1183 
-1194 EADSKVS
+1194 
-1201 LVHGKKYLV
+1201 
-1210 KETKVPQGY
+1210 
-1219 EKINDFEFEI
+1219 
-1229 SKDGNISLIN
+1229 
-1239 NPKHVSLEENKLVIV
+1239 
-1254 DQLKTHKVKF
+1254 KVKF

-1598 GDYEIVEDE
+1598 ADYEIVEDE

-1927 YAKLRNVRFVVDENS
+1927 YAKLRNIRFVVDENS
-1942 FNNGDIKYSDD
+1942 FNNGDIKYSDE

-1996 RSLNISESNNMNI
+1996 RSLNISEYNNMNI

>member
-6 KNIFRGI
+6 NNIFRGI

-117 NPGNQYIGLYTMQE
+117 NPGNQYIGLYTMEE

-141 IKDANKAGHTPDT
+141 IKDANKAGHHPDT

-199 SQQRSNWSNSI
+199 SQQRSNWSNPI
-210 TKDKANRVRAIIDKH
+210 TKDKVNRVRAIIDKH

-294 KVNIYDNHIKD
+294 KVNIYDNHVKD

-350 KVTIDGKVELVEPSD
+350 KVTIDGKVELVDPSD

-495 EKPKKEIQIEK
+495 EKQKKEIQIEK
-506 LSDDSKA
+506 LSDNSKA

-574 DNGNIKLEG
+574 DSGNIKLEG

-624 RFEVHDE
+624 RFEVHNE

-751 FNGITTTTT
+751 FNGITTTT
-760 THIADLDTTDKDQ
+760 HIADLDTTDKDQ

-865 KPLGTLT
+865 KSLGTLT

-897 PEGYNKVNDFK
+897 PEGYKKINDFK

-915 TITFVGNH
+915 AITFVGNH
-923 ERVTI
+923 DRVTI

-1031 DKNTATI
+1031 DKNSATI
-1038 TIKNNFKKYPI
+1038 KIKNNFKKY
-1049 KISKI
+1049 
-1054 DQVGNLLNDRL
+1054 
-1065 NPARLN
+1065 
-1071 IFTVK
+1071 
-1076 DGKETQFNTWHTNI
+1076 
-1090 QPTFNLKAGVYK
+1090 
-1102 LKETQVPN
+1102 
-1110 GYEGI
+1110 
-1115 GEILF
+1115 
-1120 EVKSNGEIEVK
+1120 
-1131 SNSSNV
+1131 
-1137 QIENIENNAKEV
+1137 
-1149 KVINRKKKEV
+1149 
-1159 TISKVDP
+1159 
-1166 DRKNLKGAS
+1166 
-1175 LEIYDSEN
+1175 
-1183 TDKALASIDTT
+1183 
-1194 EADSKVS
+1194 
-1201 LVHGKKYLV
+1201 
-1210 KETKVPQGY
+1210 
-1219 EKINDFEFEI
+1219 
-1229 SKDGNISLIN
+1229 
-1239 NPKHVSLEENKLVIV
+1239 
-1254 DQLKTHKVKF
+1254 KVKF

-1288 IEGWNTNIIAEVSLK
+1288 IEGWNTNIVAEVSLK

-1383 FDKWKSPDAYNASQD
+1383 FDKWKSPQTYNASQD
-1398 KADFDKL
+1398 KAEFDKL
-1405 VGHNV
+1405 IGKNV

-1425 QYIDAKGN
+1425 QYIDAEGN

-1572 LIWTDNMTEGLSFN
+1572 LMWTDNMTEGLSFN

-1598 GDYEIVEDE
+1598 ADYEIVEDE

-1699 KNVAVTYILEEK
+1699 KNVSVTYILEEK

-1755 GYEPKYISFDQG
+1755 GYEPKYISFEQG

-1797 DTQDDRL
+1797 DTQDERL
-1804 LGAIF
+1804 LGAMF

-1823 GRRTQDKEILKQAK
+1823 GRRTQDKEIFKQAK

-1882 IGFEYTTDLNDA
+1882 IGFEYTTNLNDA

-1899 TSNENGQF
+1899 TSNEKGQF

>member
-66 QAGNYEPTA
+66 KAGNYEPTA

-199 SQQRSNWSNSI
+199 SQQRSNWSNPI
-210 TKDKANRVRAIIDKH
+210 TKDKANRVRPIIDKH

-246 WWGGKK
+246 WWGEKK

-276 NNVKLG
+276 NNIKLG

-388 HDVKK
+388 HEVKK

-465 KEEGKA
+465 KEEGKV
-471 TELHNVADTSKV
+471 TELHDVDTSKV
-483 YLQGSQ
+483 YLNGSS

-495 EKPKKEIQIEK
+495 EKQKKEIQIEK
-506 LSDDSKA
+506 LSDDGKA
-513 LAGAEFELYIKGEPV
+513 LAGAEFELYIKGEPL

-598 NTYPEKFRIGFA
+598 NTYPEKFRVGFA

-624 RFEVHDE
+624 RFEIHDE

-687 DKIKTDGTKTGVL
+687 DKIKTDGTKTGVVL
-700 FTQATS
+700 TQATS

-735 NQNNEKISG
+735 NENNEKISG

-751 FNGITTTTT
+751 FNGITTT
-760 THIADLDTTDKDQ
+760 HIADLDTTDKDQ
-773 EVTLNFERTYLISET
+773 EVTLNCERTYLISET

-819 LVKLDGD
+819 LVKLEGD
-826 KLIIKDPKNEKDIFI
+826 KLIIKDQKNEKDIFI

-853 AKFDIFESTNLT
+853 AKFDIFDFTNLT

-897 PEGYNKVNDFK
+897 PEGYNKINDFK

-915 TITFVGNH
+915 AIIFVGNH
-923 ERVTI
+923 DRVTI

-937 PFKEYPVILKKV
+937 PFKEYPVKLKKV
-949 DEEGNALGGVQFK
+949 DEEGNALGGVKFK

-971 YGWDDNWNSNKEYSK
+971 YSWDDNWNSDKEYSK

-1031 DKNTATI
+1031 DKNSATI
-1038 TIKNNFKKYPI
+1038 KIKNNFKKY
-1049 KISKI
+1049 
-1054 DQVGNLLNDRL
+1054 
-1065 NPARLN
+1065 
-1071 IFTVK
+1071 
-1076 DGKETQFNTWHTNI
+1076 
-1090 QPTFNLKAGVYK
+1090 
-1102 LKETQVPN
+1102 
-1110 GYEGI
+1110 
-1115 GEILF
+1115 
-1120 EVKSNGEIEVK
+1120 
-1131 SNSSNV
+1131 
-1137 QIENIENNAKEV
+1137 
-1149 KVINRKKKEV
+1149 
-1159 TISKVDP
+1159 
-1166 DRKNLKGAS
+1166 
-1175 LEIYDSEN
+1175 
-1183 TDKALASIDTT
+1183 
-1194 EADSKVS
+1194 
-1201 LVHGKKYLV
+1201 
-1210 KETKVPQGY
+1210 
-1219 EKINDFEFEI
+1219 
-1229 SKDGNISLIN
+1229 
-1239 NPKHVSLEENKLVIV
+1239 
-1254 DQLKTHKVKF
+1254 KVKF
-1264 KKVDQDNKQLNT
+1264 KKVDQYNKQLNT

-1288 IEGWNTNIIAEVSLK
+1288 IEGWNTNIVAEVSLK

-1310 ETKTPDGYKAISEI
+1310 ETKTPDGYKGISEI

-1383 FDKWKSPDAYNASQD
+1383 FDKWKSPQTYNASQD
-1398 KADFDKL
+1398 KAEFDKL
-1405 VGHNV
+1405 IGKNV

-1425 QYIDAKGN
+1425 QYIDAEGN

>member
-6 KNIFRGI
+6 KNIFRGF

-31 AVKHVAHEKD
+31 AVKHLAHEKD

-54 LRVVTGSPDDKT
+54 LRVVTGSPNDKT

-108 EDDLLKYFQ
+108 ENDLLKYFQ
-117 NPGNQYIGLYTMQE
+117 NPGNQYIGLYTMEE
-131 NVSPDDFVDA
+131 NVTPDQFVDA

-199 SQQRSNWSNSI
+199 SQQRSNWSNTI
-210 TKDKANRVRAIIDKH
+210 TKDKVNRVRPIIDKH

-294 KVNIYDNHIKD
+294 KVNIYDNHVKD

-330 YKFHEKKAPKGHK
+330 YKFHEKKAPAGHK

-350 KVTIDGKVELVEPSD
+350 KVTIGGKVELVEPSD

-471 TELHNVADTSKV
+471 TELHDVDTSKV
-483 YLQGSQ
+483 YLNGSS

-598 NTYPEKFRIGFA
+598 NTYPEKFRVGFA

-631 KGNVVEKWWTVNKIT
+631 KGNVVEKWWTANKIT

-735 NQNNEKISG
+735 NENNEKISG

-751 FNGITTTTT
+751 FNGTTT

-773 EVTLNFERTYLISET
+773 EVTLNCERTYLISET

-819 LVKLDGD
+819 LVKLEGD

-865 KPLGTLT
+865 KSLGTLT

-897 PEGYNKVNDFK
+897 PEGYNKINDFK

-915 TITFVGNH
+915 AITFVGNH
-923 ERVTI
+923 DRVTI

-999 TPEGYEPI
+999 TPEGYESI

-1031 DKNTATI
+1031 DKNSATI
-1038 TIKNNFKKYPI
+1038 KIKNNFKKY
-1049 KISKI
+1049 
-1054 DQVGNLLNDRL
+1054 
-1065 NPARLN
+1065 
-1071 IFTVK
+1071 
-1076 DGKETQFNTWHTNI
+1076 
-1090 QPTFNLKAGVYK
+1090 
-1102 LKETQVPN
+1102 
-1110 GYEGI
+1110 
-1115 GEILF
+1115 
-1120 EVKSNGEIEVK
+1120 
-1131 SNSSNV
+1131 
-1137 QIENIENNAKEV
+1137 
-1149 KVINRKKKEV
+1149 
-1159 TISKVDP
+1159 
-1166 DRKNLKGAS
+1166 
-1175 LEIYDSEN
+1175 
-1183 TDKALASIDTT
+1183 
-1194 EADSKVS
+1194 
-1201 LVHGKKYLV
+1201 
-1210 KETKVPQGY
+1210 
-1219 EKINDFEFEI
+1219 
-1229 SKDGNISLIN
+1229 
-1239 NPKHVSLEENKLVIV
+1239 
-1254 DQLKTHKVKF
+1254 KVKF

-1288 IEGWNTNIIAEVSLK
+1288 IEGWNTNIVAEVSLK

-1310 ETKTPDGYKAISEI
+1310 ETKTPDGYKGISEI

-1383 FDKWKSPDAYNASQD
+1383 FDKWKSPQTYNASQD
-1398 KADFDKL
+1398 KAEFDKL
-1405 VGHNV
+1405 IGKNV

-1425 QYIDAKGN
+1425 QYIDAEGN

-1586 KDVVVEGAGITK
+1586 KDLVVEGAGITK
-1598 GDYEIVEDE
+1598 ADYEIVEDE

-1656 IALDYSNTPS
+1656 IALDYSNTSS

-1711 NGNGYSEVSSVTLRY
+1711 TGNGYSEVSSVTLRY

-1745 KTYRV
+1745 KTYRL

-1755 GYEPKYISFDQG
+1755 GYEPKYISFEQG
-1767 VLKITNNANKTYLR
+1767 VLKITNNVNKTYLR

-1797 DTQDDRL
+1797 NTQDERL
-1804 LGAIF
+1804 LGSVF

-1882 IGFEYTTDLNDA
+1882 IGFEYTNDLNDA

-1907 MIKGLGAGNYELEEL
+1907 MIRGLGAGNYELEEL

-1927 YAKLRNVRFVVDENS
+1927 YAKLRNIRFVVDENS
-1942 FNNGDIKYSDD
+1942 FNNGDIKYSDE

>member
-6 KNIFRGI
+6 KNIFRGF

-31 AVKHVAHEKD
+31 AVKHLAHEKD

-54 LRVVTGSPDDKT
+54 LRVVTGSPNDKT

-84 LQKGKAYPNFDP
+84 LQKGKGYPNFDP

-108 EDDLLKYFQ
+108 ENDLLKYFQ
-117 NPGNQYIGLYTMQE
+117 NPGNQYIGLYTMEE
-131 NVSPDDFVDA
+131 NVTPDQFVDA

-199 SQQRSNWSNSI
+199 SQQRSNWSNTI
-210 TKDKANRVRAIIDKH
+210 TKDKANRVRPIIDKH

-294 KVNIYDNHIKD
+294 KVNIYDNHVKD

-330 YKFHEKKAPKGHK
+330 YKFHEKKAPAGHK

-350 KVTIDGKVELVEPSD
+350 KVTIGGKVELVEPSD

-471 TELHNVADTSKV
+471 TELHDVDTSKV
-483 YLQGSQ
+483 YLNGSS

-598 NTYPEKFRIGFA
+598 NTYPEKFRVGFA

-631 KGNVVEKWWTVNKIT
+631 KGNVVEKWWTANKIT

-735 NQNNEKISG
+735 NENNEKISG

-751 FNGITTTTT
+751 FNGTT

-773 EVTLNFERTYLISET
+773 EVTLNCERTYLISET

-819 LVKLDGD
+819 LVKLEGD

-865 KPLGTLT
+865 KSLGTLT

-897 PEGYNKVNDFK
+897 PEGYNKINDFK

-915 TITFVGNH
+915 AITFVGNH
-923 ERVTI
+923 DRVTI

-999 TPEGYEPI
+999 TPEGYESI

-1031 DKNTATI
+1031 DKNSATI
-1038 TIKNNFKKYPI
+1038 KIKNNFKKY
-1049 KISKI
+1049 
-1054 DQVGNLLNDRL
+1054 
-1065 NPARLN
+1065 
-1071 IFTVK
+1071 
-1076 DGKETQFNTWHTNI
+1076 
-1090 QPTFNLKAGVYK
+1090 
-1102 LKETQVPN
+1102 
-1110 GYEGI
+1110 
-1115 GEILF
+1115 
-1120 EVKSNGEIEVK
+1120 
-1131 SNSSNV
+1131 
-1137 QIENIENNAKEV
+1137 
-1149 KVINRKKKEV
+1149 
-1159 TISKVDP
+1159 
-1166 DRKNLKGAS
+1166 
-1175 LEIYDSEN
+1175 
-1183 TDKALASIDTT
+1183 
-1194 EADSKVS
+1194 
-1201 LVHGKKYLV
+1201 
-1210 KETKVPQGY
+1210 
-1219 EKINDFEFEI
+1219 
-1229 SKDGNISLIN
+1229 
-1239 NPKHVSLEENKLVIV
+1239 
-1254 DQLKTHKVKF
+1254 KVKF

-1288 IEGWNTNIIAEVSLK
+1288 IEGWNTNIVAEVSLK

-1310 ETKTPDGYKAISEI
+1310 ETKTPDGYKGISEI

-1383 FDKWKSPDAYNASQD
+1383 FDKWKSPQTYNASQD
-1398 KADFDKL
+1398 KAEFDKL
-1405 VGHNV
+1405 IGKNV

-1425 QYIDAKGN
+1425 QYIDAEGN

-1586 KDVVVEGAGITK
+1586 KDLVVEGAGITK
-1598 GDYEIVEDE
+1598 ADYEIVEDE

-1656 IALDYSNTPS
+1656 IALDYSNTSS

-1711 NGNGYSEVSSVTLRY
+1711 TGNGYSEVSSVTLRY

-1745 KTYRV
+1745 KTYRL

-1755 GYEPKYISFDQG
+1755 GYEPKYISFEQG

-1797 DTQDDRL
+1797 NTQDERL
-1804 LGAIF
+1804 LGSVF

-1882 IGFEYTTDLNDA
+1882 IGFEYTNDLNDA

-1907 MIKGLGAGNYELEEL
+1907 MIRGLGAGNYELEEL

-1927 YAKLRNVRFVVDENS
+1927 YAKLRNIRFVVDENS
-1942 FNNGDIKYSDD
+1942 FNNGDIKYSDE

>member
-141 IKDANKAGHTPDT
+141 IKDANKAGHHPDT

-199 SQQRSNWSNSI
+199 SQQRSNWSNPI

-294 KVNIYDNHIKD
+294 KVNIYDNHVKD
-305 PEENYNKTFTTV
+305 PEDNYNKTFTTV

-471 TELHNVADTSKV
+471 TELHDVDTSKV
-483 YLQGSQ
+483 YLNGSS

-506 LSDDSKA
+506 LSDDGKA

-598 NTYPEKFRIGFA
+598 NTYPEKFRVGFA

-646 HFEIKPGKYTVK
+646 HFEIEPGKYTVK
-658 EVVNPKGYEEISD
+658 EVVNPKGYEEVSD

-687 DKIKTDGTKTGVL
+687 DKIKTDGTKTGVV

-706 DTNQWEGSIPLVTM
+706 DANQWEGSIPLVTM

-725 KEKKVTISKI
+725 KEKKITISKI
-735 NQNNEKISG
+735 NENSEKISG

-751 FNGITTTTT
+751 FNGTTTTT

-773 EVTLNFERTYLISET
+773 EVTLNCERTYLISET

-819 LVKLDGD
+819 LVKLEGD
-826 KLIIKDPKNEKDIFI
+826 KLIIKDQKNEKDIFI

-865 KPLGTLT
+865 KSLGTIT

-915 TITFVGNH
+915 AITFVGNH
-923 ERVTI
+923 DRVTI

-949 DEEGNALGGVQFK
+949 DEEGNSLGGVQFK
-962 IYSKRENGN
+962 IYSKREKGN

-1007 DPFEFEVKANGT
+1007 DPFEFEVKSNGT

-1031 DKNTATI
+1031 DKNSATI
-1038 TIKNNFKKYPI
+1038 KIKNNFKKY
-1049 KISKI
+1049 
-1054 DQVGNLLNDRL
+1054 
-1065 NPARLN
+1065 
-1071 IFTVK
+1071 
-1076 DGKETQFNTWHTNI
+1076 
-1090 QPTFNLKAGVYK
+1090 
-1102 LKETQVPN
+1102 
-1110 GYEGI
+1110 
-1115 GEILF
+1115 
-1120 EVKSNGEIEVK
+1120 
-1131 SNSSNV
+1131 
-1137 QIENIENNAKEV
+1137 
-1149 KVINRKKKEV
+1149 
-1159 TISKVDP
+1159 
-1166 DRKNLKGAS
+1166 
-1175 LEIYDSEN
+1175 
-1183 TDKALASIDTT
+1183 
-1194 EADSKVS
+1194 
-1201 LVHGKKYLV
+1201 
-1210 KETKVPQGY
+1210 
-1219 EKINDFEFEI
+1219 
-1229 SKDGNISLIN
+1229 
-1239 NPKHVSLEENKLVIV
+1239 
-1254 DQLKTHKVKF
+1254 KVKF

-1288 IEGWNTNIIAEVSLK
+1288 IEGWNTDIIAEVSLK

-1383 FDKWKSPDAYNASQD
+1383 FDKWKSPQTYNASQD
-1398 KADFDKL
+1398 KAEFDKL

-1598 GDYEIVEDE
+1598 ADYEIVEDE

-1699 KNVAVTYILEEK
+1699 KNVSVTYILEEK

-1755 GYEPKYISFDQG
+1755 GYEPKYISFEQG

-1882 IGFEYTTDLNDA
+1882 IGFEYTTNLNDA

-1899 TSNENGQF
+1899 TSNEKGQF

-1927 YAKLRNVRFVVDENS
+1927 YAKLRNIRFVVDENS
-1942 FNNGDIKYSDD
+1942 FNNGDIKYSDE